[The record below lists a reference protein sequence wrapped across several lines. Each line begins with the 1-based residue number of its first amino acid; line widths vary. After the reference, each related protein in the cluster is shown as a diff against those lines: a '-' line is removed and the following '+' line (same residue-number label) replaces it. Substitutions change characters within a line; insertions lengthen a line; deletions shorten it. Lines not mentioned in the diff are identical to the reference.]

1 MDELLRDFLTE
12 TTEHIEGA
20 ETQLVL
26 FERNPSDAS
35 LITSIFRLV
44 HTIKGTSSFLGL
56 ERLERVGH
64 AAESVMG
71 MLRDGVP
78 PTQHSVSII
87 LAAIDRIKT
96 IIEEIGQHGCEPPG
110 DDSEIIN
117 ALEAYYAAGS
127 EAATAAAA
135 AEASAKAP
143 AIAAAEQVAAAPVVV
158 AAEAAPPAPAPSAAS
173 EAPPAAEASPAE
185 PAPAK
190 DAAKAADAAPA
201 ASQGKPQG
209 GATANQESIRVSV
222 ETIERM
228 MQLVSELV
236 LSRNQLLEIAR
247 HREDDAI
254 KTPLQHLSTLT
265 SDLQDAV
272 MRARMQPVG
281 RLYANLPRLVREL
294 STSLGKSIDLVTEG
308 ADTELDRQLIE
319 VIRDPLTHIIRNC
332 ADHGIEKPEE
342 RLAKGKPERGEIR
355 VSAAHEAGQ
364 ITIDI
369 ADDGK
374 GLDIERIKAKI
385 LAQGLATEQDLR
397 AMSNEEIYRFI
408 FEPGFSTAQVV
419 SNVSGRGV
427 GMDVVRTNIEAI
439 GGSVSL
445 SSVEGKGSRFS
456 LRIPL
461 TLAIAPALI
470 IEVAGQRFALPQTS
484 VVEAV
489 SLGKNYKDLIQN
501 VQNALVLKLREE
513 VIPAVE
519 LRDVVGLSGDADN
532 DESDK
537 LAVVMRVGTDSFCII
552 VDGVADIQEIVV
564 KPLSASLSHL
574 KVFSGHTILGDG
586 SVVLILDPAGLAAS
600 LGIEKS
606 TEKKRTEVR
615 DQGTLERRR
624 LVMFKAGSGAPKVL
638 PLSLVSRI
646 EMVETN
652 RIERS
657 DGRLMVLLQGR
668 LMPIV
673 PISSEMD
680 LSKPAYPV
688 LVVATEKRA
697 IGLMA
702 DEIVDIL
709 EEKLEIQ
716 IASANSELVGSAEIR
731 GETVELID
739 VSYFIRLADSAGAA
753 AAPQRVLFVSDDQL
767 VRDMLCPALAAA
779 GYSLSAT
786 SVPADVNEL
795 VGQIAAFDAV
805 ILDTD
810 SPTLSSPAFL
820 RVLKDRKD
828 AGRIPAI
835 GVSKNPTSRT
845 TRVATENGMAALVSK
860 HDRHTLI
867 ETLAYALDA
876 AADAKA
882 SSMEL
887 AA

>member
-1 MDELLRDFLTE
+1 MDELLSDFLIE

-20 ETQLVL
+20 ETQLVQ
-26 FERNPSDAS
+26 FERNPQDAS
-35 LITSIFRLV
+35 LITNIFRLV

-71 MLRDGVP
+71 LLRDGVP

-96 IIEEIGQHGCEPPG
+96 IIEEIGQHGSEPPG
-110 DDSEIIN
+110 DDSQIIQV
-117 ALEAYYAAGS
+117 LEAYYEQNNGESADGSADVAAPA
-127 EAATAAAA
+127 EAAPVVEAPVDAV
-135 AEASAKAP
+135 AESAP
-143 AIAAAEQVAAAPVVV
+143 AEPIAAAPAVAAAP
-158 AAEAAPPAPAPSAAS
+158 
-173 EAPPAAEASPAE
+173 
-185 PAPAK
+185 
-190 DAAKAADAAPA
+190 APA
-201 ASQGKPQG
+201 ASAGDAKAAQQG
-209 GATANQESIRVSV
+209 GKGGNAAASPNQESIRVSV
-222 ETIERM
+222 DTIERM

-236 LSRNQLLEIAR
+236 LNRNQLLELAR
-247 HREDDAI
+247 HREDDTI

-294 STSLGKSIDLVTEG
+294 STSLGKSIELTTDG

-319 VIRDPLTHIIRNC
+319 VIRDPLTHLIRNC
-332 ADHGIEKPEE
+332 ADHGLEMPEE
-342 RLAKGKPERGEIR
+342 RIAAGKPETGEIR

-369 ADDGK
+369 ADDGR
-374 GLDIERIKAKI
+374 GLNSDKIKTKVI
-385 LAQGLATEQDLR
+385 NQGMATEEDLAR
-397 AMSNEEIYRFI
+397 MSNDEINRFI
-408 FEPGFSTAQVV
+408 FEPGFSTAAVV

-427 GMDVVRTNIEAI
+427 GMDVVRSNIESI

-445 SSVEGKGSRFS
+445 SSVAGKGSRFS

-489 SLGKNYKDLIQN
+489 SLGKNYNELIQH

-519 LRDVVGLSGDADN
+519 LRDVVGLEQ
-532 DESDK
+532 ESEEPTDK

-564 KPLSASLSHL
+564 KPLSASISHL

-586 SVVLILDPAGLAAS
+586 SVVLILDPAGIAEN

-606 TEKKRTEVR
+606 TEKSR
-615 DQGTLERRR
+615 DQNGRELGDSDRRR
-624 LVMFKAGSGAPKVL
+624 LVMFRAGEGSPKVL

-646 EMVETN
+646 EMVETSK
-652 RIERS
+652 IESS
-657 DGRLMVLLQGR
+657 DGRMMVLLQGR
-668 LMPIV
+668 LMPLV
-673 PISSEMD
+673 PISPMLD
-680 LSKPAYPV
+680 FSKPSYPV

-697 IGLMA
+697 IGLVA
-702 DEIVDIL
+702 EEIVDIL
-709 EEKLEIQ
+709 EESLEIQ
-716 IASANSELVGSAEIR
+716 LASASSELIGSAEIR

-739 VSYFIRLADSAGAA
+739 VSHFIRMAEPPSKQS
-753 AAPQRVLFVSDDQL
+753 AAPQRVLLATDDQL
-767 VRDMLCPALAAA
+767 LVDLLGPSISAA
-779 GYSLSAT
+779 GYDLVRTAFPDEAGELFA
-786 SVPADVNEL
+786 SVT
-795 VGQIAAFDAV
+795 IDAV
-805 ILDTD
+805 VLDMD
-810 SPTLSSPAFL
+810 AARASDPMFLSEFQEKHAGTNVPVVGVA
-820 RVLKDRKD
+820 KD
-828 AGRIPAI
+828 ASVLAGRAAQD
-835 GVSKNPTSRT
+835 R
-845 TRVATENGMAALVSK
+845 GMAGLVSRL
-860 HDRHTLI
+860 DRHSVL
-867 ETLAYALDA
+867 ETLGYAMDA
-876 AADAKA
+876 AAEARA
-882 SSMEL
+882 TNSSGL

>member
-1 MDELLRDFLTE
+1 MDELLKDFLTE

-20 ETQLVL
+20 ETQLVH

-78 PTQHSVSII
+78 PTQHSVTLI

-96 IIEEIGQHGCEPPG
+96 IIEEIGIHGAEPPG
-110 DDSEIIN
+110 DDSAIIDS
-117 ALEAYYAAGS
+117 LEAYYAAG
-127 EAATAAAA
+127 TAAA
-135 AEASAKAP
+135 SAP
-143 AIAAAEQVAAAPVVV
+143 AADAE
-158 AAEAAPPAPAPSAAS
+158 PPAPAAESESTLAPAPAPEPSA
-173 EAPPAAEASPAE
+173 PTAAASPEPE
-185 PAPAK
+185 PAPVK
-190 DAAKAADAAPA
+190 DAARTADPGAQSQEKA
-201 ASQGKPQG
+201 KG
-209 GATANQESIRVSV
+209 GSTANQESIRVSV
-222 ETIERM
+222 DTIERM

-236 LSRNQLLEIAR
+236 LSRNQLLELAR

-319 VIRDPLTHIIRNC
+319 VIRDPLTHLIRNC
-332 ADHGIEKPEE
+332 ADHGIARPEE
-342 RLAKGKPERGEIR
+342 RLAAGKPERGEIR

-374 GLDIERIKAKI
+374 GLDTERIKKKI
-385 LAQGLATEQDLR
+385 ISQGLATEQELR
-397 AMSNEEIYRFI
+397 AMSNEEIYRYI

-427 GMDVVRTNIEAI
+427 GMDVVRSNIEAI

-489 SLGKNYKDLIQN
+489 SLGANYKELIQN

-519 LRDVVGLSGDADN
+519 LRNVVGLGVEAGEPS
-532 DESDK
+532 EK

-564 KPLSASLSHL
+564 KPLSASLAHL

-586 SVVLILDPAGLAAS
+586 SVVLILDPSGLAS
-600 LGIEKS
+600 NLGIEKS
-606 TEKKRTEVR
+606 TEKKRETAR
-615 DQGTLERRR
+615 DQNALERRR
-624 LVMFKAGSGAPKVL
+624 LVMFKAGSGAAKVL

-646 EMVETN
+646 EMVETS
-652 RIERS
+652 RIESS
-657 DGRLMVLLQGR
+657 DGRLMVLLQDR

-680 LSKPAYPV
+680 MSQPAYPV
-688 LVVATEKRA
+688 LVVAADGRA
-697 IGLMA
+697 IGLVA
-702 DEIVDIL
+702 DEIVDII

-716 IASANSELVGSAEIR
+716 LASSNSALVGSAEIR
-731 GETVELID
+731 GEAVELID
-739 VSYFIRLADSAGAA
+739 VSHFIRLAEAEKRIMT
-753 AAPQRVLFVSDDQL
+753 PQRVLFAADDQL
-767 VRDMLCPALAAA
+767 VRDMLCPALSAA
-779 GYSLSAT
+779 GFSLVASAIPSDT
-786 SVPADVNEL
+786 GEFLAQMASY
-795 VGQIAAFDAV
+795 DAV
-805 ILDTD
+805 ILDAD
-810 SPTLSSPAFL
+810 APSLASPAML
-820 RVLKDRKD
+820 RALKDRKD
-828 AGRIPAI
+828 AARTPAI
-835 GVSKNPTSRT
+835 GISRNPTPRA
-845 TRVATENGMAALVSK
+845 TRIATDNGMVALLSK
-860 HDRHTLI
+860 HDRDTLI

-882 SSMEL
+882 ASMEL

>member
-20 ETQLVL
+20 ETQLVH

-35 LITSIFRLV
+35 LIASIFRLV

-78 PTQHSVSII
+78 PTQHSVTII

-96 IIEEIGQHGCEPPG
+96 IIEEIGQHGSEPPG

-117 ALEAYYAAGS
+117 ALEAYYASGA
-127 EAATAAAA
+127 EAATAAAS
-135 AEASAKAP
+135 AEAEAKA
-143 AIAAAEQVAAAPVVV
+143 AATQAGGS
-158 AAEAAPPAPAPSAAS
+158 APS
-173 EAPPAAEASPAE
+173 PAHEAE
-185 PAPAK
+185 PAPAT
-190 DAAKAADAAPA
+190 ATTPEAPKAQEAPVATKEPASAQPPKQDAPA
-201 ASQGKPQG
+201 ATQAKN
-209 GATANQESIRVSV
+209 GANPNQETIRVSV
-222 ETIERM
+222 DTIERM

-236 LSRNQLLEIAR
+236 LSRNQLLELAR
-247 HREDDAI
+247 HREDDTI

-294 STSLGKSIDLVTEG
+294 STSLGKNIDLVTEG

-319 VIRDPLTHIIRNC
+319 VIRDPLTHLIRNC

-342 RLAKGKPERGEIR
+342 RLAAGKPERGEIR

-385 LAQGLATEQDLR
+385 VTQGLAAEQDLR
-397 AMSNEEIYRFI
+397 SMSNEEIYRYI

-427 GMDVVRTNIEAI
+427 GMDVVRSNIEAI

-445 SSVEGKGSRFS
+445 SSAPGKGSRFS

-489 SLGKNYKDLIQN
+489 SLGKNYKELIQN

-519 LRDVVGLSGDADN
+519 LREVVGLAAS
-532 DESDK
+532 DESDEEAEK

-564 KPLSASLSHL
+564 KPLSASLAHL

-586 SVVLILDPAGLAAS
+586 SVVLILDPAGIGAS

-606 TEKKRTEVR
+606 TEKKRTDLR
-615 DQGTLERRR
+615 DQMAHERRR
-624 LVMFKAGSGAPKVL
+624 LVMFRAGEGAPKVL

-646 EMVETN
+646 EMVETS

-673 PISSEMD
+673 PISSAIDM
-680 LSKPAYPV
+680 SRPSYPV
-688 LVVATEKRA
+688 LVVATDKRA

-716 IASANSELVGSAEIR
+716 LASANSEIVGSAEIR
-731 GETVELID
+731 GEAVELID
-739 VSYFIRLADSAGAA
+739 VSYFIRMADPSGAA
-753 AAPQRVLFVSDDQL
+753 APTPQRVLFAADDQL
-767 VRDMLCPALAAA
+767 MRDMLGPALAAA
-779 GYSLSAT
+779 GYNLAAT
-786 SVPADVNEL
+786 QIPADINEL
-795 VGQIAAFDAV
+795 IAQMSAYDAV
-805 ILDTD
+805 IVDAD
-810 SPTLSSPAFL
+810 APAL
-820 RVLKDRKD
+820 ALPGALQAVKARKD
-828 AGRIPAI
+828 ANLVPVI
-835 GVSKNPTSRT
+835 GVTSHPT
-845 TRVATENGMAALVSK
+845 TRLARKATENGLIALLSK
-860 HDRHTLI
+860 HDRQALL
-867 ETLAYALDA
+867 ETLAFALDA

>member
-20 ETQLVL
+20 ETQLVH

-78 PTQHSVSII
+78 PTQHSVTLI

-96 IIEEIGQHGCEPPG
+96 IIEEIGAHGSEPPG
-110 DDSEIIN
+110 DDAAIID

-127 EAATAAAA
+127 EAAAAAA
-135 AEASAKAP
+135 SAEADTNSSAP
-143 AIAAAEQVAAAPVVV
+143 AAPVVT
-158 AAEAAPPAPAPSAAS
+158 AAPVV
-173 EAPPAAEASPAE
+173 EAPPAHPVAAT
-185 PAPAK
+185 PAPEPVAVSK
-190 DAAKAADAAPA
+190 EAPKSEA
-201 ASQGKPQG
+201 PSASQPKESRAQG
-209 GATANQESIRVSV
+209 GSTANQESIRVSV
-222 ETIERM
+222 DTIERM

-236 LSRNQLLEIAR
+236 LSRNQLLELAR

-281 RLYANLPRLVREL
+281 RIYANLPRLVREL
-294 STSLGKSIDLVTEG
+294 STSLGKSIDLITEG

-319 VIRDPLTHIIRNC
+319 VIRDPLTHLIRNC
-332 ADHGIEKPEE
+332 ADHGIERPEE

-369 ADDGK
+369 SDDGK
-374 GLDIERIKAKI
+374 GLDIERIKKKI
-385 LAQGLATEQDLR
+385 LSQGLTTEQDLR
-397 AMSNEEIYRFI
+397 NMSNEEIYRFI

-427 GMDVVRTNIEAI
+427 GMDVVRSNIEAI
-439 GGSVSL
+439 GGSVTL

-489 SLGKNYKDLIQN
+489 SLGKNYKDLIQD

-519 LRDVVGLSGDADN
+519 LREVVGLGADAAN
-532 DESDK
+532 EESDK

-564 KPLSASLSHL
+564 KPLSASLAHL

-586 SVVLILDPAGLAAS
+586 SVVLILDPAGIAGN

-606 TEKKRTEVR
+606 TEKKRDQAR
-615 DQGTLERRR
+615 DQSAAERRR
-624 LVMFKAGSGAPKVL
+624 LVMFRAGAGASKVL

-646 EMVETN
+646 EMVETS
-652 RIERS
+652 RIESS

-673 PISSEMD
+673 PISPEIDM
-680 LSKPAYPV
+680 SKPSYPV
-688 LVVATEKRA
+688 LVVATENRS

-716 IASANSELVGSAEIR
+716 LASSNSELVGSAEIR
-731 GETVELID
+731 GEAVELID
-739 VSYFIRLADSAGAA
+739 VSHFIRMADPPGKSSTT
-753 AAPQRVLFVSDDQL
+753 PQRILFAADDQL
-767 VRDMLCPALAAA
+767 VRDMLCPAISAA
-779 GYSLSAT
+779 GYVLVAT
-786 SVPADVNEL
+786 AIPADINEL
-795 VGQIAAFDAV
+795 LNQIPSFDAV
-805 ILDTD
+805 ILDGD
-810 SPTLSSPAFL
+810 APALLAPHFL
-820 RVLKDRKD
+820 RALKDRKD
-828 AGRIPAI
+828 AARTPAI
-835 GVSKNPTSRT
+835 GLSRNPTNRSSRS
-845 TRVATENGMAALVSK
+845 ATENGMIALLSK
-860 HDRHTLI
+860 HDRHALL

-882 SSMEL
+882 MSVEL

>member
-1 MDELLRDFLTE
+1 MDELLKDFLTE

-20 ETQLVL
+20 ETQLVM

-78 PTQHSVSII
+78 PTQHSVTII

-96 IIEEIGQHGCEPPG
+96 IIEEIGQYGSEPPG
-110 DDSEIIN
+110 DDSGIIN

-127 EAATAAAA
+127 EAAAAAA
-135 AEASAKAP
+135 ASEASAKAD
-143 AIAAAEQVAAAPVVV
+143 APVVSAIAEPAIVEHEPV
-158 AAEAAPPAPAPSAAS
+158 ASKAAPAPEVIAI
-173 EAPPAAEASPAE
+173 AEATLE
-185 PAPAK
+185 PT
-190 DAAKAADAAPA
+190 AAKETAKASDAAPA
-201 ASQGKPQG
+201 QGKAAG
-209 GATANQESIRVSV
+209 GSTANQESIRVSV

-247 HREDDAI
+247 HREDDSI

-332 ADHGIEKPEE
+332 ADHGIEKPED
-342 RLAKGKPERGEIR
+342 RVVRGKPERGEIR

-519 LRDVVGLSGDADN
+519 LRDVVALSDVAEN
-532 DESDK
+532 EANDK

-564 KPLSASLSHL
+564 KPLSASLAHL

-606 TEKKRTEVR
+606 TEKKRVETR
-615 DQGTLERRR
+615 DQSAYERRR

-646 EMVETN
+646 EMVETD
-652 RIERS
+652 RIEQS
-657 DGRLMVLLQGR
+657 DGRQMVLLQGR

-673 PISSEMD
+673 PISPEIDM
-680 LSKPAYPV
+680 SKPAYPV
-688 LVVATEKRA
+688 LVVATDQRA

-716 IASANSELVGSAEIR
+716 LTSNNSALVGSAEIR
-731 GETVELID
+731 GEAVELID
-739 VSYFIRLADSAGAA
+739 VSHFIRMADSAGS
-753 AAPQRVLFVSDDQL
+753 AAPTPQRILFASDDML
-767 VRDMLCPALAAA
+767 VRDMLCPALSAA
-779 GYSLSAT
+779 GYSVTAT
-786 SVPADVNEL
+786 SVGSDINEL
-795 VGQIAAFDAV
+795 LAQSATFDAV
-805 ILDTD
+805 IIDTD
-810 SPTLSSPAFL
+810 TPLLASPAAL
-820 RVLKDRKD
+820 RALQARKD
-828 AGRIPAI
+828 AASIPAF
-835 GVSKNPTSRT
+835 GVSRNPTPR
-845 TRVATENGMAALVSK
+845 AARIASEHGLTALISK
-860 HDRHTLI
+860 HERHMLLD
-867 ETLAYALDA
+867 TLAHALDA

-882 SSMEL
+882 TSMEL

>member
-20 ETQLVL
+20 ETQLVH

-35 LITSIFRLV
+35 LIASIFRLV

-78 PTQHSVSII
+78 PTQHSVTLI

-96 IIEEIGQHGCEPPG
+96 IIEDIGKHGSEPPA

-127 EAATAAAA
+127 EAAAAAAA
-135 AEASAKAP
+135 AEASVKAEALAP
-143 AIAAAEQVAAAPVVV
+143 VSAAPEVAEQVMPEPVAAP
-158 AAEAAPPAPAPSAAS
+158 AAPAAPAPAPVASAQPEAPKSQPKAEAAAS
-173 EAPPAAEASPAE
+173 AQPKE
-185 PAPAK
+185 
-190 DAAKAADAAPA
+190 
-201 ASQGKPQG
+201 QRGQG
-209 GATANQESIRVSV
+209 GGNGESIRVSV
-222 ETIERM
+222 DTIERM

-236 LSRNQLLEIAR
+236 LSRNQLLELAR
-247 HREDDAI
+247 HREDDSI

-319 VIRDPLTHIIRNC
+319 VIRDPLTHLIRNC
-332 ADHGIEKPEE
+332 ADHGIERPDE
-342 RLAKGKPERGEIR
+342 RVAKGKPERGEIR

-374 GLDIERIKAKI
+374 GLDTERIKQKI
-385 LAQGLATEQDLR
+385 LAQGLATEQELR
-397 AMSNEEIYRFI
+397 AMSNEEIYRYI
-408 FEPGFSTAQVV
+408 FEAGFSTAQVV

-427 GMDVVRTNIEAI
+427 GMDVVRSNIEAI

-445 SSVEGKGSRFS
+445 SSVEGRGSRFS
-456 LRIPL
+456 MRIPL

-501 VQNALVLKLREE
+501 VQHALVLKLREE

-519 LRDVVGLSGDADN
+519 LRNVVGLNSGADDDTN
-532 DESDK
+532 DK
-537 LAVVMRVGTDSFCII
+537 LAVVMRVGTESFCII

-586 SVVLILDPAGLAAS
+586 SVVLILDPAGIGAN

-606 TEKKRTEVR
+606 TDKKREQAR
-615 DQGTLERRR
+615 DQGALERRR
-624 LVMFKAGSGAPKVL
+624 LVMFRAGSGAPKVL

-646 EMVETN
+646 EMVETS
-652 RIERS
+652 RIESS
-657 DGRLMVLLQGR
+657 DGRMMVLLQGR

-673 PISSEMD
+673 PISHEIDMSR
-680 LSKPAYPV
+680 SAYPV
-688 LVVATEKRA
+688 LVVATETRS

-716 IASANSELVGSAEIR
+716 LTSANSELIGSAEIR
-731 GETVELID
+731 GEAVELID
-739 VSYFIRLADSAGAA
+739 VSHFIRMADPPARGNST
-753 AAPQRVLFVSDDQL
+753 PQRVLFAADEQVL
-767 VRDMLCPALAAA
+767 RDLLCPAISAC
-779 GYSLSAT
+779 GYSLVAS
-786 SVPADVNEL
+786 SIPADPNEFL
-795 VGQIAAFDAV
+795 QQVSSFDAV
-805 ILDTD
+805 IVDADAPVFALP
-810 SPTLSSPAFL
+810 SFQRA
-820 RVLKDRKD
+820 LKDR
-828 AGRIPAI
+828 ANASLVPLI
-835 GVSKNPTSRT
+835 GVSKHPTNRT
-845 TRVATENGMAALVSK
+845 TRIATEGGLAALLSR
-860 HDRHTLI
+860 HDRQQLI
-867 ETLAYALDA
+867 ETLAYTLDA
-876 AADAKA
+876 AADAKT
-882 SSMEL
+882 SNMEI

>member
-1 MDELLRDFLTE
+1 MDELLKDFLTE

-20 ETQLVL
+20 ETQLVH

-35 LITSIFRLV
+35 LISSIFRLV

-96 IIEEIGQHGCEPPG
+96 IIEEIGQHGAEPPG
-110 DDSEIIN
+110 DDSGIIN
-117 ALEAYYAAGS
+117 ALEAYYAAGT
-127 EAATAAAA
+127 EAAAA
-135 AEASAKAP
+135 AASAEA
-143 AIAAAEQVAAAPVVV
+143 AGEIAAAQIQDSAPTSAPEPQPEPVAESAAVV
-158 AAEAAPPAPAPSAAS
+158 AETLKAEKVPAQQEQTAAKKEAAQGAQAKTAAN
-173 EAPPAAEASPAE
+173 P
-185 PAPAK
+185 
-190 DAAKAADAAPA
+190 
-201 ASQGKPQG
+201 
-209 GATANQESIRVSV
+209 NQETIRVSV
-222 ETIERM
+222 DTIERM

-236 LSRNQLLEIAR
+236 LSRNQLLELAR
-247 HREDDAI
+247 HREDDTI

-294 STSLGKSIDLVTEG
+294 STSLGKNIDLVTEG

-319 VIRDPLTHIIRNC
+319 VIRDPLTHLIRNC

-342 RLAKGKPERGEIR
+342 RLASGKPECGEIR

-385 LAQGLATEQDLR
+385 TAQGLATEHDLR
-397 AMSNEEIYRFI
+397 SMSNEEIYRYI

-427 GMDVVRTNIEAI
+427 GMDVVRSNIEAI

-445 SSVEGKGSRFS
+445 SSAPGKGSRFS

-519 LRDVVGLSGDADN
+519 LRDVVGLSAAS
-532 DESDK
+532 ESEETEK

-586 SVVLILDPAGLAAS
+586 SVVLILDPAGIGAN

-606 TEKKRTEVR
+606 TEKKRTDLR
-615 DQGTLERRR
+615 DQGALERRR
-624 LVMFKAGSGAPKVL
+624 LVMFRAGPGAPKVL

-646 EMVETN
+646 EMVETT
-652 RIERS
+652 RIESS

-673 PISSEMD
+673 PISHHIDM
-680 LSKPAYPV
+680 SKPSYPV
-688 LVVATEKRA
+688 LVIATEKRS
-697 IGLMA
+697 IGLMT

-716 IASANSELVGSAEIR
+716 LASSNSEVVGSAEIR
-731 GETVELID
+731 GEAVELLD
-739 VSYFIRLADSAGAA
+739 VSHFIRMADPPSTAGAS
-753 AAPQRVLFVSDDQL
+753 PQRVLFASDDQL

-779 GYSLSAT
+779 GYTLVAAA
-786 SVPADVNEL
+786 VPADINEL
-795 VGQIAAFDAV
+795 PGQMSAYDAV
-805 ILDTD
+805 IVDFD
-810 SPTLSSPAFL
+810 APAFAVPGALDAL
-820 RVLKDRKD
+820 RERKN
-828 AGRIPAI
+828 AGLVPIV
-835 GVSKNPTSRT
+835 GVASH
-845 TRVATENGMAALVSK
+845 ATARAARKATDNGLVALVSK
-860 HDRHTLI
+860 HDRQSLLD
-867 ETLAYALDA
+867 TLAFALDA

>member
-1 MDELLRDFLTE
+1 MDELLSDFLTE

-20 ETQLVL
+20 ETQLVH

-35 LITSIFRLV
+35 LITNIFRLV

-78 PTQHSVSII
+78 PTQHSVTLI
-87 LAAIDRIKT
+87 LQAIDRIKT
-96 IIEEIGQHGCEPPG
+96 IIEEIGQHGGEPPG
-110 DDSEIIN
+110 DDRDIID
-117 ALEAYYAAGS
+117 ALEAYYAAGT
-127 EAATAAAA
+127 EAAATDASSETSDADGQSSEPPAPEA
-135 AEASAKAP
+135 TPEPVVAEAEAEPPKAESPPPGSEP
-143 AIAAAEQVAAAPVVV
+143 AVP
-158 AAEAAPPAPAPSAAS
+158 AAPPAEKAAK
-173 EAPPAAEASPAE
+173 ET
-185 PAPAK
+185 APAN
-190 DAAKAADAAPA
+190 AQGQAKA
-201 ASQGKPQG
+201 
-209 GATANQESIRVSV
+209 GANPNQETIRVSV
-222 ETIERM
+222 DTIERM

-236 LSRNQLLEIAR
+236 LSRNQLLELAR
-247 HREDDAI
+247 HREDDTI

-294 STSLGKSIDLVTEG
+294 STSLGKNIDLVTEG

-319 VIRDPLTHIIRNC
+319 VIRDPLTHLIRNC

-342 RLAKGKPERGEIR
+342 RVATGKPERGEIR

-374 GLDIERIKAKI
+374 GLDVERIKGKI
-385 LAQGLATEQDLR
+385 IAQNLAAEQDLR
-397 AMSNEEIYRFI
+397 TMSNEEIYRYI

-427 GMDVVRTNIEAI
+427 GMDVVRSNIEAI

-445 SSVEGKGSRFS
+445 SSVQGKGSRFS

-470 IEVAGQRFALPQTS
+470 IEIAGQRFALPQTS

-519 LRDVVGLSGDADN
+519 LRSVVGLAASEEN
-532 DESDK
+532 EETEK
-537 LAVVMRVGTDSFCII
+537 LAVVMRVGTESFCII

-586 SVVLILDPAGLAAS
+586 SVVLILDPAAIGAN

-606 TEKKRTEVR
+606 TDTKRAELR
-615 DQGTLERRR
+615 DQSALERRR
-624 LVMFKAGSGAPKVL
+624 LVMFRAGSGAPKVL

-646 EMVETN
+646 EMVETS
-652 RIERS
+652 RIESS

-673 PISSEMD
+673 PISHETDMSR
-680 LSKPAYPV
+680 PAYPV

-709 EEKLEIQ
+709 EENLEIQ
-716 IASANSELVGSAEIR
+716 LASSNPDIVGSAEIR
-731 GETVELID
+731 GEAVELVD
-739 VSYFIRLADSAGAA
+739 VSHFIRMIDPPGN
-753 AAPQRVLFVSDDQL
+753 AAPTPPRVLFASPDQL

-779 GYSLSAT
+779 GYNITASSI
-786 SVPADVNEL
+786 PADISEF
-795 VGQIAAFDAV
+795 IAQMSSFDAV
-805 ILDTD
+805 ILDAD
-810 SPTLSSPAFL
+810 AQALAVPTVRQA
-820 RVLKDRKD
+820 LKDRKD
-828 AGRIPAI
+828 ANLVPIV
-835 GVSKNPTSRT
+835 GVTAHPTSRAV
-845 TRVATENGMAALVSK
+845 RNATENGMVALLSR
-860 HDRHTLI
+860 HDRQSLV
-867 ETLAYALDA
+867 ETLAFAIDS

-882 SSMEL
+882 SSVEL

>member
-1 MDELLRDFLTE
+1 MDELLKDFLTE

-20 ETQLVL
+20 ETQLVH

-78 PTQHSVSII
+78 PTQHSVTII

-96 IIEEIGQHGCEPPG
+96 IIEEIGQNGGEPPG

-135 AEASAKAP
+135 AEQSAKA
-143 AIAAAEQVAAAPVVV
+143 AAPAAPAETAAPAPV
-158 AAEAAPPAPAPSAAS
+158 AEAAPAPEPQAAAPAPAPV
-173 EAPPAAEASPAE
+173 APPKAE
-185 PAPAK
+185 
-190 DAAKAADAAPA
+190 APA
-201 ASQGKPQG
+201 ATKESSKSESKEGRSQGG
-209 GATANQESIRVSV
+209 STANQESIRVSV

-236 LSRNQLLEIAR
+236 LSRNQLLELAR

-294 STSLGKSIDLVTEG
+294 STSLGKTIDLVTEG

-319 VIRDPLTHIIRNC
+319 VIRDPLTHLIRNC
-332 ADHGIEKPEE
+332 ADHGIERPEE
-342 RLAKGKPERGEIR
+342 RVAKGKPERGEIR

-369 ADDGK
+369 VDDGK
-374 GLDIERIKAKI
+374 GLDTERIKTKI
-385 LAQGLATEQDLR
+385 LSQGLATETELR
-397 AMSNEEIYRFI
+397 AMSNEEIYRYI
-408 FEPGFSTAQVV
+408 FEAGFSTAQVV

-427 GMDVVRTNIEAI
+427 GMDVVRSNIEAI

-519 LRDVVGLSGDADN
+519 LRDVVGLAEGSASEDS
-532 DESDK
+532 EK
-537 LAVVMRVGTDSFCII
+537 LAVVMRVGTESFCII

-586 SVVLILDPAGLAAS
+586 SVVLILDPAGIS
-600 LGIEKS
+600 SNLGIEKS
-606 TEKKRTEVR
+606 ADKKREQSR
-615 DQGTLERRR
+615 DQAGLERRR
-624 LVMFKAGSGAPKVL
+624 LVMFRAGSGAPKVL

-646 EMVETN
+646 EMVETS
-652 RIERS
+652 RIESS

-673 PISSEMD
+673 PISPEIDM
-680 LSKPAYPV
+680 SKSSYPV
-688 LVVATEKRA
+688 LVVATETRA
-697 IGLMA
+697 IGLMT

-716 IASANSELVGSAEIR
+716 LASSNSELVGSAEIR
-731 GETVELID
+731 GEAVELID
-739 VSYFIRLADSAGAA
+739 VTHFIRMADPQAKAGTP
-753 AAPQRVLFVSDDQL
+753 PQRVLFVTDDQL
-767 VRDMLCPALAAA
+767 VRDMLCPALSAA
-779 GYSLSAT
+779 GYNLIA
-786 SVPADVNEL
+786 VPVPKEVGEL
-795 VGQIAAFDAV
+795 MSQIASSDAV

-810 SPTLSSPAFL
+810 APALSSPGVLHA
-820 RVLKDRKD
+820 LKDRKD
-828 AGRIPAI
+828 AARIPAL
-835 GVSKNPTSRT
+835 GLSKNPTNRTSRI
-845 TRVATENGMAALVSK
+845 ATESGMTALLSK
-860 HDRHTLI
+860 HDRHSLL
-867 ETLAYALDA
+867 ENLAYALDA

-882 SSMEL
+882 QSMEL

>member
-1 MDELLRDFLTE
+1 MDELLKDFLTE

-20 ETQLVL
+20 EVQLVH

-35 LITSIFRLV
+35 LIASIFRLV

-78 PTQHSVSII
+78 PTQHSVTII

-96 IIEEIGQHGCEPPG
+96 IIEEIGRNGCEPPG
-110 DDSEIIN
+110 DDSDIISV
-117 ALEAYYAAGS
+117 LEAYYAAGS
-127 EAATAAAA
+127 EAASAAAA
-135 AEASAKAP
+135 AEASARS
-143 AIAAAEQVAAAPVVV
+143 V
-158 AAEAAPPAPAPSAAS
+158 
-173 EAPPAAEASPAE
+173 E
-185 PAPAK
+185 PAPAAPTAVVEAPVAEK
-190 DAAKAADAAPA
+190 PAPPLAVVHAEAPAAPQAEAPA
-201 ASQGKPQG
+201 ASAQKEPKEPKEGRSG
-209 GATANQESIRVSV
+209 GSGGHNQETIRVSV
-222 ETIERM
+222 DTIERM

-236 LSRNQLLEIAR
+236 LSRNQLLELAR

-319 VIRDPLTHIIRNC
+319 VIRDPLTHLIRNC
-332 ADHGIEKPEE
+332 ADHGIERPEE
-342 RLAKGKPERGEIR
+342 RVAKGKPERGEIR

-374 GLDIERIKAKI
+374 GLDTERIKKKI
-385 LAQGLATEQDLR
+385 LSQSLATEQELR
-397 AMSNEEIYRFI
+397 AMSNDEIYRFI

-427 GMDVVRTNIEAI
+427 GMDVVRSNIEAI
-439 GGSVSL
+439 GGSVTL
-445 SSVEGKGSRFS
+445 SSVEGRGSRFS

-519 LRDVVGLSGDADN
+519 LRDVVGLSGGSIDAT
-532 DESDK
+532 EAEK
-537 LAVVMRVGTDSFCII
+537 LAVVMRVGTDSFCVI

-564 KPLSASLSHL
+564 KPLSASLAHL

-586 SVVLILDPAGLAAS
+586 SVVLILDPAGIAS
-600 LGIEKS
+600 NLGIEKS
-606 TEKKRTEVR
+606 TEKKRDQSR
-615 DQGTLERRR
+615 DQNAQDRRR
-624 LVMFKAGSGAPKVL
+624 LVMFRAGPGAPKVL

-652 RIERS
+652 RIESS

-673 PISSEMD
+673 PISPSIDM
-680 LSKPAYPV
+680 SQPSYPV
-688 LVVATEKRA
+688 LVVASEKRA

-716 IASANSELVGSAEIR
+716 LASTNSELVGSAEIR
-731 GETVELID
+731 GEAVELID
-739 VSYFIRLADSAGAA
+739 VSHFIRMADPPTKGSVT
-753 AAPQRVLFVSDDQL
+753 PQRVLFATDDQL
-767 VRDMLCPALAAA
+767 VRDLIGPAIAAA
-779 GYSLSAT
+779 GYNVVMAP
-786 SVPADVNEL
+786 VPADVTEL
-795 VGQIAAFDAV
+795 YAQMAAFDAV

-810 SPTLSSPAFL
+810 MPALAQPSFMKAF
-820 RVLKDRKD
+820 RDKRD
-828 AGRIPAI
+828 AARTPVV
-835 GVSKNPTSRT
+835 GVSKNPTTRSART
-845 TRVATENGMAALVSK
+845 ATESGMTALLSK
-860 HDRHTLI
+860 HDRHSLL

-876 AADAKA
+876 AAEAKE
-882 SSMEL
+882 MEI

>member
-20 ETQLVL
+20 ETQLVQ

-35 LITSIFRLV
+35 LIASIFRLV

-71 MLRDGVP
+71 LLRDGIP

-96 IIEEIGQHGCEPPG
+96 IIEDIGRSGSEPPG
-110 DDSEIIN
+110 DDSQIIA
-117 ALEAYYAAGS
+117 ALEAYY
-127 EAATAAAA
+127 
-135 AEASAKAP
+135 
-143 AIAAAEQVAAAPVVV
+143 EQNNGAQA
-158 AAEAAPPAPAPSAAS
+158 PAPAPVAV
-173 EAPPAAEASPAE
+173 EAPPAAM
-185 PAPAK
+185 PAPAPV
-190 DAAKAADAAPA
+190 AEAAPA
-201 ASQGKPQG
+201 LHSEPQHSAPAPAADSKPARSEGPIKDEASAGKEGRSQGSNP
-209 GATANQESIRVSV
+209 NQETIRVSV
-222 ETIERM
+222 DTIERM

-236 LSRNQLLEIAR
+236 LSRNQLLELAR

-294 STSLGKSIDLVTEG
+294 STSLGKNIDLVTEG

-319 VIRDPLTHIIRNC
+319 VIRDPLTHLIRNC
-332 ADHGIEKPEE
+332 ADHGIERPEE
-342 RLAKGKPERGEIR
+342 RIANGKPEFGEIR

-374 GLDIERIKAKI
+374 GLDIERIKTKVI
-385 LAQGLATEQDLR
+385 TQGLATEQDLR
-397 AMSNEEIYRFI
+397 SMSNEEIYRFI

-427 GMDVVRTNIEAI
+427 GMDVVRSNIEGI

-445 SSVEGKGSRFS
+445 SSVPGRGSRFS

-489 SLGKNYKDLIQN
+489 SLGKNYKELIQN

-519 LRDVVGLSGDADN
+519 LRDVVGLAGDN
-532 DESDK
+532 DEASEK
-537 LAVVMRVGTDSFCII
+537 LAVVMRVGTDSFCVI

-586 SVVLILDPAGLAAS
+586 SVVLILDPAGIAAN

-606 TEKKRTEVR
+606 SEKKRE
-615 DQGTLERRR
+615 QMKEQNAQERRR
-624 LVMFKAGSGAPKVL
+624 LVMFRAGEGAPKVL

-646 EMVETN
+646 EMVETS
-652 RIERS
+652 RIESS

-668 LMPIV
+668 LMPLV
-673 PISSEMD
+673 PISHQID
-680 LSKPAYPV
+680 LSKPSYPV
-688 LVVATEKRA
+688 LVVATEKRS
-697 IGLMA
+697 IGLVA

-709 EEKLEIQ
+709 EDKLEIQ
-716 IASANSELVGSAEIR
+716 LASANSELVGSAEIR
-731 GETVELID
+731 GEAVELID
-739 VSYFIRLADSAGAA
+739 VSHFIRMADPPSKNPS
-753 AAPQRVLFVSDDQL
+753 APQRVLFATDDQL
-767 VRDMLCPALAAA
+767 VRDMIAPALAAA
-779 GYSLSAT
+779 GFSVVSA
-786 SVPADVNEL
+786 SIPQDPSEL
-795 VGQIAAFDAV
+795 FGATTIDAV
-805 ILDTD
+805 ILDVD
-810 SPTLSSPAFL
+810 SPTVSSPAFL
-820 RVLKDRKD
+820 RAFKERKE
-828 AGRIPAI
+828 ASRSPVI
-835 GVSKNPTSRT
+835 GLTKNATPRSTRT
-845 TRVATENGMAALVSK
+845 ATEIGMSALMSK
-860 HDRHTLI
+860 HDRQSLL
-867 ETLAYALDA
+867 ETLAYALDSA
-876 AADAKA
+876 AEAKA
-882 SSMEL
+882 LDMEI

>member
-20 ETQLVL
+20 ETQLVH

-35 LITSIFRLV
+35 LIASIFRLV

-78 PTQHSVSII
+78 PTQHSVTLI

-96 IIEEIGQHGCEPPG
+96 IIEDIGKHGSEPPA

-127 EAATAAAA
+127 EAAAAAAA
-135 AEASAKAP
+135 AEASAKAEASVAVSAP
-143 AIAAAEQVAAAPVVV
+143 VAQAVVEPEPVVAAAPALKV
-158 AAEAAPPAPAPSAAS
+158 EHPAV
-173 EAPPAAEASPAE
+173 EAPK
-185 PAPAK
+185 AK
-190 DAAKAADAAPA
+190 SDAAAPA
-201 ASQGKPQG
+201 QKEQRGQG
-209 GATANQESIRVSV
+209 GGNGESIRVSV
-222 ETIERM
+222 DTIERM

-236 LSRNQLLEIAR
+236 LSRNQLLELAR

-281 RLYANLPRLVREL
+281 RLYANLPRLIREL
-294 STSLGKSIDLVTEG
+294 STSLGKNIDLITEG

-319 VIRDPLTHIIRNC
+319 VIRDPLTHLIRNC
-332 ADHGIEKPEE
+332 ADHGIERPEE
-342 RLAKGKPERGEIR
+342 RIAKGKPERGEIR

-369 ADDGK
+369 SDDGK
-374 GLDIERIKAKI
+374 GLDTERIKQKI
-385 LAQGLATEQDLR
+385 LAQGLATEQELR
-397 AMSNEEIYRFI
+397 AMSNEEIYRHI
-408 FEPGFSTAQVV
+408 FEAGFSTAQVV

-427 GMDVVRTNIEAI
+427 GMDVVRSNIEAI

-445 SSVEGKGSRFS
+445 SSVEGRGSRFS

-501 VQNALVLKLREE
+501 VQHALVLKLREE

-519 LRDVVGLSGDADN
+519 LRNVVGLAPGTDDDTN
-532 DESDK
+532 DK
-537 LAVVMRVGTDSFCII
+537 LAVVMRVGTESFCII

-586 SVVLILDPAGLAAS
+586 SVVLILDPAGIGS
-600 LGIEKS
+600 NLGIEKS
-606 TEKKRTEVR
+606 SDKKREQVR
-615 DQGTLERRR
+615 DQGALERRR
-624 LVMFKAGSGAPKVL
+624 LVMFRAGRGAPKVL

-646 EMVETN
+646 EMVETS
-652 RIERS
+652 RIENS
-657 DGRLMVLLQGR
+657 DGRMMVLLQGR

-673 PISSEMD
+673 PISHEIDMSR
-680 LSKPAYPV
+680 SAYPV
-688 LVVATEKRA
+688 LVVATENRS

-716 IASANSELVGSAEIR
+716 LTSSNSELIGSAEIR
-731 GETVELID
+731 GEAVELID
-739 VSYFIRLADSAGAA
+739 VSHFIRMADPPSRSNAT
-753 AAPQRVLFVSDDQL
+753 PQRVLFAADEQVL
-767 VRDMLCPALAAA
+767 RDLLAPAIAAC
-779 GYSLSAT
+779 GYSLVAS
-786 SVPADVNEL
+786 SIPADPNEFL
-795 VGQIAAFDAV
+795 HLASTFDAV
-805 ILDTD
+805 IIDAD
-810 SPTLSSPAFL
+810 APALALPSFQ
-820 RVLKDRKD
+820 RALKERKNS
-828 AGRIPAI
+828 ALVPVI
-835 GVSKNPTSRT
+835 GVSKNPTNRT
-845 TRVATENGMAALVSK
+845 TRIATEGGMAALLS
-860 HDRHTLI
+860 RHERQQLL
-867 ETLAYALDA
+867 ETLAYVLDA
-876 AADAKA
+876 AADAKT
-882 SSMEL
+882 SSMEI

>member
-1 MDELLRDFLTE
+1 MDELLSDFLTE

-20 ETQLVL
+20 ETQLVH
-26 FERNPSDAS
+26 FERDPSDAS
-35 LITSIFRLV
+35 LISSIFRLV

-78 PTQHSVSII
+78 PTQHSVTLI
-87 LAAIDRIKT
+87 LQAIDRIKT
-96 IIEEIGQHGCEPPG
+96 IIEEIGQHGSEPPG

-117 ALEAYYAAGS
+117 ALEAYYAAGA

-135 AEASAKAP
+135 DEATSAPTATVVAEPEAAVATPQPEPQTAP
-143 AIAAAEQVAAAPVVV
+143 AAAPKHVE
-158 AAEAAPPAPAPSAAS
+158 AETAPAAAPPAPAKQ
-173 EAPPAAEASPAE
+173 EAS
-185 PAPAK
+185 
-190 DAAKAADAAPA
+190 
-201 ASQGKPQG
+201 S
-209 GATANQESIRVSV
+209 GAQAQSKSSANPNQETIRVSV
-222 ETIERM
+222 DTIERM

-236 LSRNQLLEIAR
+236 LSRNQLLELAR
-247 HREDDAI
+247 HREDDSI

-294 STSLGKSIDLVTEG
+294 STGLGKNIDLVTEG

-319 VIRDPLTHIIRNC
+319 VIRDPLTHLIRNC

-342 RLAKGKPERGEIR
+342 RLASGKPERGEIR

-369 ADDGK
+369 SDDGK
-374 GLDIERIKAKI
+374 GLDIERIKQKI
-385 LAQGLATEQDLR
+385 VNQGLATEQDLVS
-397 AMSNEEIYRFI
+397 MHNEEIYRYI

-427 GMDVVRTNIEAI
+427 GMDVVRSNIEAI

-445 SSVEGKGSRFS
+445 SSTQGKGSRFS

-489 SLGKNYKDLIQN
+489 SLGKNYAELIQN

-519 LRDVVGLSGDADN
+519 LRNVVDLEAAEDAGDG
-532 DESDK
+532 DK
-537 LAVVMRVGTDSFCII
+537 LAVVMRVGTESFCII

-564 KPLSASLSHL
+564 KPLSASLAHL

-586 SVVLILDPAGLAAS
+586 SVVLILDPAGIGS
-600 LGIEKS
+600 RLGIEKS
-606 TEKKRTEVR
+606 AEKKRTDTR
-615 DQGTLERRR
+615 DQMANERRR
-624 LVMFKAGSGAPKVL
+624 LVLFKAGSGAPKVL

-646 EMVETN
+646 EMVETGQ
-652 RIERS
+652 IESS
-657 DGRLMVLLQGR
+657 DGRLMVLLQDR

-673 PISSEMD
+673 PISREIDMSRP
-680 LSKPAYPV
+680 SYPV
-688 LVVATEKRA
+688 LVVSTEKRA

-709 EEKLEIQ
+709 EERLDIQ
-716 IASANSELVGSAEIR
+716 LASSNSDIVGSAEIN
-731 GETVELID
+731 GEAVELID
-739 VSYFIRLADSAGAA
+739 VSHFIRMVEPPGNAGSG
-753 AAPQRVLFVSDDQL
+753 PQRVLFAADDQL
-767 VRDMLCPALAAA
+767 VRDMLGPALAAA
-779 GYSLSAT
+779 GYQLAT
-786 SVPADVNEL
+786 ASIPADVGEL
-795 VGQIAAFDAV
+795 MAQFSSYDAV
-805 ILDTD
+805 IVDADAPALAL
-810 SPTLSSPAFL
+810 PGTLKAI
-820 RVLKDRKD
+820 KERKD
-828 AGRIPAI
+828 AALVPMI
-835 GVSKNPTSRT
+835 GVSAHATSRAV
-845 TRVATENGMAALVSK
+845 RKATENGMAALVSK
-860 HDRHTLI
+860 HDRQSLM
-867 ETLAYALDA
+867 ETLAFALDA

>member
-20 ETQLVL
+20 ETQLVH

-96 IIEEIGQHGCEPPG
+96 IIDEIGQHGAEPPG

-127 EAATAAAA
+127 EAAANAAA
-135 AEASAKAP
+135 AEASAKA
-143 AIAAAEQVAAAPVVV
+143 A
-158 AAEAAPPAPAPSAAS
+158 APAPSEPAAAVAS
-173 EAPPAAEASPAE
+173 PPAPPAAASAPAPRPDPE
-185 PAPAK
+185 PAPSRES
-190 DAAKAADAAPA
+190 AKASDPAP
-201 ASQGKPQG
+201 ASQGKAQG
-209 GATANQESIRVSV
+209 SSTANQESIRVSV
-222 ETIERM
+222 DTIERM

-236 LSRNQLLEIAR
+236 LSRNQLLELAR

-319 VIRDPLTHIIRNC
+319 VIRDPLTHLIRNC

-374 GLDIERIKAKI
+374 GLDTERIKKKI
-385 LAQGLATEQDLR
+385 LSQGLATEQDLR
-397 AMSNEEIYRFI
+397 SMSNDEIYRFV

-445 SSVEGKGSRFS
+445 SSIEGKGSRFS

-489 SLGKNYKDLIQN
+489 SLGSNYKDLIQN

-519 LRDVVGLSGDADN
+519 LRNMVGLASTGDG
-532 DESDK
+532 EGEK

-564 KPLSASLSHL
+564 KPLSASLAHL

-586 SVVLILDPAGLAAS
+586 SVVLILDPSGLAAN

-606 TEKKRTEVR
+606 TEKKRVEAR
-615 DQGTLERRR
+615 DQNALERRR

-652 RIERS
+652 RIESS

-673 PISSEMD
+673 PISPEIDMSR
-680 LSKPAYPV
+680 PAYPV

-702 DEIVDIL
+702 DEIVDII

-716 IASANSELVGSAEIR
+716 LASANSELVGSAEIR
-731 GETVELID
+731 GEAVELID
-739 VSYFIRLADSAGAA
+739 VSHFIRLADPPGTAIAT
-753 AAPQRVLFVSDDQL
+753 PQRILFASDDQL
-767 VRDMLCPALAAA
+767 VRDMLCPALSAA
-779 GYSLSAT
+779 GYAIVAT
-786 SVPADVNEL
+786 AIPADMSEL
-795 VGQIAAFDAV
+795 MSQAASFDAV
-805 ILDTD
+805 VLDAD
-810 SPTLSSPAFL
+810 APILSSPAFL
-820 RVLKDRKD
+820 RALKERKD
-828 AGRIPAI
+828 AARLPAV
-835 GVSKNPTSRT
+835 GVSRSPTPRAI
-845 TRVATENGMAALVSK
+845 RIATESGMVSLVSK
-860 HDRHTLI
+860 HDRHALLD
-867 ETLAYALDA
+867 TLAHALDA

-882 SSMEL
+882 ASMEL

>member
-20 ETQLVL
+20 ETQLIH

-78 PTQHSVSII
+78 PTQHSVTLI

-96 IIEEIGQHGCEPPG
+96 IIEEIGNHGGEPPG
-110 DDSEIIN
+110 DDSEIIR
-117 ALEAYYAAGS
+117 ALEAYYAAGTS
-127 EAATAAAA
+127 QAAAAA
-135 AEASAKAP
+135 AEAP
-143 AIAAAEQVAAAPVVV
+143 QQVAQVASAPT
-158 AAEAAPPAPAPSAAS
+158 SAS
-173 EAPPAAEASPAE
+173 APPAATQPEPETDADSDADSDPEPGPA
-185 PAPAK
+185 AK
-190 DAAKAADAAPA
+190 DSPRTSGQQSSAP
-201 ASQGKPQG
+201 QGKSG
-209 GATANQESIRVSV
+209 GATTNQESIRVSV
-222 ETIERM
+222 DTIERM

-236 LSRNQLLEIAR
+236 LSRNQLLELAR

-294 STSLGKSIDLVTEG
+294 STSLGKSIDLVTDG

-319 VIRDPLTHIIRNC
+319 VIRDPLTHLIRNC

-342 RLAKGKPERGEIR
+342 RLASGKPERGEIR

-374 GLDIERIKAKI
+374 GLDTERIKKKI
-385 LAQGLATEQDLR
+385 VSQGLATEQDLR
-397 AMSNEEIYRFI
+397 SMSNDEIYRFI

-489 SLGKNYKDLIQN
+489 SLGANYKDLIQN

-519 LRDVVGLSGDADN
+519 LREMVGLNGSAS
-532 DESDK
+532 DEGEK

-552 VDGVADIQEIVV
+552 VDSVADIQEIVV

-586 SVVLILDPAGLAAS
+586 SVVLILDPSGLAAN

-606 TEKKRTEVR
+606 TEKKRVEQR
-615 DQGTLERRR
+615 EQGPLERRR

-652 RIERS
+652 RIESS

-673 PISSEMD
+673 PISSEIDM
-680 LSKPAYPV
+680 SKPAYPV
-688 LVVATEKRA
+688 LVVATDKRS
-697 IGLMA
+697 IGLMT

-716 IASANSELVGSAEIR
+716 LASANSELVGSAEIR
-731 GETVELID
+731 GEAVELID
-739 VSYFIRLADSAGAA
+739 VSHFMRLAEPQTHDAA
-753 AAPQRVLFVSDDQL
+753 TPQRILFAADDPL
-767 VRDMLCPALAAA
+767 VRDLLCPAIAAA
-779 GYSLSAT
+779 GYNLVAASTDT
-786 SVPADVNEL
+786 SEL
-795 VGQIAAFDAV
+795 LHQFAQFDAV
-805 ILDTD
+805 VLDLDAPSLMT
-810 SPTLSSPAFL
+810 PAFL
-820 RVLKDRKD
+820 RALKDRKN
-828 AGRIPAI
+828 AARVPAI
-835 GVSKNPTSRT
+835 GISKNPASRAART
-845 TRVATENGMAALVSK
+845 AADNGMAALVSK
-860 HDRHTLI
+860 HDRHTLL
-867 ETLAYALDA
+867 ETIAYTLDA

-882 SSMEL
+882 KSMEL

>member
-1 MDELLRDFLTE
+1 MDELLKDFLTE

-20 ETQLVL
+20 ETQLVQ
-26 FERNPSDAS
+26 FERNPSDQS
-35 LITSIFRLV
+35 LISSIFRLV

-71 MLRDGVP
+71 MLRDGSP
-78 PTQHSVSII
+78 PTELSVTLI

-96 IIEEIGQHGCEPPG
+96 IIEDIGRTGGEPAG
-110 DDSEIIN
+110 DDSQIIS
-117 ALEAYYAAGS
+117 ALEAYFANGPG
-127 EAATAAAA
+127 EVAAAA
-135 AEASAKAP
+135 AAAKP
-143 AIAAAEQVAAAPVVV
+143 VAAAPV
-158 AAEAAPPAPAPSAAS
+158 AT
-173 EAPPAAEASPAE
+173 EAPPAAGE
-185 PAPAK
+185 PAPQAEAPVVAEDALAK
-190 DAAKAADAAPA
+190 KTAEASDKSDKSEKKA
-201 ASQGKPQG
+201 G
-209 GATANQESIRVSV
+209 GNPNQETIRVSV
-222 ETIERM
+222 DTIERM

-236 LSRNQLLEIAR
+236 LTRNQLLELAR
-247 HREDDAI
+247 HREDDAL

-319 VIRDPLTHIIRNC
+319 VIRDPLTHLIRNC
-332 ADHGIEKPEE
+332 ADHGIERPEE
-342 RLAKGKPERGEIR
+342 RVANGKPEMGEIR

-374 GLDIERIKAKI
+374 GLDSERIKQKI
-385 LAQGLATEQDLR
+385 ISQGLATEADVK
-397 AMSNEEIYRFI
+397 AMSPDEINRFI
-408 FEPGFSTAQVV
+408 FEPGFSTAAVV

-427 GMDVVRTNIEAI
+427 GMDVVRSNIEGI

-445 SSVEGKGSRFS
+445 SSTPGKGSRFS
-456 LRIPL
+456 LKIPL

-519 LRDVVGLSGDADN
+519 LRHVCGLTAAEEN
-532 DESDK
+532 TESEK
-537 LAVVMRVGTDSFCII
+537 LAVVMRVGTDSFCVI

-564 KPLSASLSHL
+564 KPLSASISHL

-586 SVVLILDPAGLAAS
+586 SVVLILDPAGIAAN

-606 TEKKRTEVR
+606 NSDKKREQVR
-615 DQGTLERRR
+615 DQNVQERRR
-624 LVMFKAGSGAPKVL
+624 LVMFRAGQGAPKVL

-646 EMVETN
+646 EMVETK
-652 RIERS
+652 RIESS

-673 PISSEMD
+673 PISSQTD
-680 LSKPAYPV
+680 LSQPSYPV
-688 LVVATEKRA
+688 LVIATEKRS
-697 IGLMA
+697 IGLLA
-702 DEIVDIL
+702 DEIVDII
-709 EEKLEIQ
+709 EDRLEIQ
-716 IASANSELVGSAEIR
+716 LASTSSDIVGSAEIR
-731 GETVELID
+731 GEAVELID
-739 VSYFIRLADSAGAA
+739 VSHFVRMAEPPSKSGSAL
-753 AAPQRVLFVSDDQL
+753 QRVLL
-767 VRDMLCPALAAA
+767 VTGDELLRDILSPPLAAA
-779 GYSLSAT
+779 GYSVSPTAIPSDL
-786 SVPADVNEL
+786 NEL
-795 VGQIAAFDAV
+795 FAQAANYDV
-805 ILDTD
+805 MLVDTD
-810 SPTLSSPAFL
+810 
-820 RVLKDRKD
+820 
-828 AGRIPAI
+828 IPAAAASGLMRALQQKRDTLRTPVI
-835 GVSKNPTSRT
+835 GLSKNPTSRA
-845 TRVATENGMAALVSK
+845 TRKATDGGMAALVSK
-860 HDRHTLI
+860 HDRQSLL
-867 ETLAYALDA
+867 ETLTYTLDA
-876 AADAKA
+876 SAEA
-882 SSMEL
+882 SGLEMEL

>member
-20 ETQLVL
+20 ETQLVH

-96 IIEEIGQHGCEPPG
+96 IIEEIGQHGGEPPG

-127 EAATAAAA
+127 EAAIATAAAEAAASAAPAAAPSEPAAPAAAA
-135 AEASAKAP
+135 APVAVA
-143 AIAAAEQVAAAPVVV
+143 VAAP
-158 AAEAAPPAPAPSAAS
+158 
-173 EAPPAAEASPAE
+173 E
-185 PAPAK
+185 PAPAAPK
-190 DAAKAADAAPA
+190 EKEPAKAADGESG
-201 ASQGKPQG
+201 SQGKG
-209 GATANQESIRVSV
+209 KGSESIRVSV
-222 ETIERM
+222 DTIERM

-236 LSRNQLLEIAR
+236 LSRNQLLELAR
-247 HREDDAI
+247 HREDDSI

-294 STSLGKSIDLVTEG
+294 STTLGKSIDLITEG

-319 VIRDPLTHIIRNC
+319 VIRDPLTHLIRNC
-332 ADHGIEKPEE
+332 ADHGIERPDE
-342 RLAKGKPERGEIR
+342 RIAAGKPERGEIR

-369 ADDGK
+369 VDDGK
-374 GLDIERIKAKI
+374 GLDTERIKKKI
-385 LAQGLATEQDLR
+385 LTQGLATEQELR
-397 AMSNEEIYRFI
+397 AMSNDEIYRYI
-408 FEPGFSTAQVV
+408 FEAGFSTAQVV

-427 GMDVVRTNIEAI
+427 GMDVVRSNIEAI

-519 LRDVVGLSGDADN
+519 LRDMVGLGASGDE
-532 DESDK
+532 ESEK

-586 SVVLILDPAGLAAS
+586 SVVLILDPSGLAAN

-606 TEKKRTEVR
+606 TDKKREQSR
-615 DQGTLERRR
+615 DPNAHERRR

-646 EMVETN
+646 EMVETS
-652 RIERS
+652 RIESS

-673 PISSEMD
+673 PISHEIDMSR
-680 LSKPAYPV
+680 PAYPV
-688 LVVATEKRA
+688 LVVATEKRS

-716 IASANSELVGSAEIR
+716 LASTNSELVGSAEIR
-731 GETVELID
+731 GMAVELID
-739 VSYFIRLADSAGAA
+739 VSHFIRLADSPGKGSAT
-753 AAPQRVLFVSDDQL
+753 PQRVLFAADDHL
-767 VRDMLCPALAAA
+767 VRDMLCPALSAA
-779 GYSLSAT
+779 GYNLVSAAI
-786 SVPADVNEL
+786 PGDINEL
-795 VGQIAAFDAV
+795 MSQIAAYDAV

-810 SPTLSSPAFL
+810 APALSQPAFL
-820 RVLKDRKD
+820 RALKDRKD
-828 AGRIPAI
+828 PVRIPAI
-835 GVSKNPTSRT
+835 GISKSATPRA
-845 TRVATENGMAALVSK
+845 TRIATESGMTALVSK
-860 HDRHTLI
+860 HDRQTLL

-876 AADAKA
+876 AADVKA

>member
-20 ETQLVL
+20 ETQLIQ
-26 FERNPSDAS
+26 FERNPTDAS
-35 LITSIFRLV
+35 LISSIFRLV

-78 PTQHSVSII
+78 PTKHSVSII

-96 IIEEIGQHGCEPPG
+96 IIEEIGQSGSEPPG
-110 DDSEIIN
+110 DDTAIIA
-117 ALEAYYAAGS
+117 ALEAYYAQGTAEGPAEPAASS
-127 EAATAAAA
+127 E
-135 AEASAKAP
+135 P
-143 AIAAAEQVAAAPVVV
+143 AIVQEPVEPVSPVAPVAPV
-158 AAEAAPPAPAPSAAS
+158 ATTPVTLQAAPAPSEPAAAQPVEAEAAAS
-173 EAPPAAEASPAE
+173 SSEGSSK
-185 PAPAK
+185 K
-190 DAAKAADAAPA
+190 DASGTKEQRQ
-201 ASQGKPQG
+201 SG
-209 GATANQESIRVSV
+209 GNPNQETIRVSV
-222 ETIERM
+222 DTIERM

-236 LSRNQLLEIAR
+236 LSRNQLLELAR
-247 HREDDAI
+247 HRDDDAI

-294 STSLGKSIDLVTEG
+294 STQLGKNIDLVTEG

-319 VIRDPLTHIIRNC
+319 VIRDPLTHLIRNC
-332 ADHGIEKPEE
+332 ADHGIERPEE
-342 RLAKGKPERGEIR
+342 RLAKGKPEMGEIR

-374 GLDIERIKAKI
+374 GLDIDRIKAKI
-385 LAQGLATEQDLR
+385 ITQGLSTEQDLR
-397 AMSNEEIYRFI
+397 TMSNEEIYRFI

-427 GMDVVRTNIEAI
+427 GMDVVRSNIEGI

-445 SSVEGKGSRFS
+445 SSVPGKGSRFS

-489 SLGKNYKDLIQN
+489 SLGKNYKELIQN

-519 LRDVVGLSGDADN
+519 LRDVVGLAASNSEDG
-532 DESDK
+532 DK
-537 LAVVMRVGTDSFCII
+537 LAVVMRVGTDSFCVI

-586 SVVLILDPAGLAAS
+586 SVVLILDPAGIAAN

-606 TEKKRTEVR
+606 TEKKREQTR
-615 DQGTLERRR
+615 DQNASDRRR
-624 LVMFKAGSGAPKVL
+624 LVMFKAGDGAPKVL
-638 PLSLVSRI
+638 PLSVVSRI
-646 EMVETN
+646 EMVEAS
-652 RIERS
+652 RIESS

-668 LMPIV
+668 LMPLV
-673 PISSEMD
+673 PISSQMD
-680 LSKPAYPV
+680 FTKPSYPV
-688 LVVATEKRA
+688 LVIATEKRS
-697 IGLMA
+697 IGLVA

-716 IASANSELVGSAEIR
+716 LASSNSELVGSAEIK
-731 GETVELID
+731 GEAVELID
-739 VSYFIRLADSAGAA
+739 VSHFIRMADPPSKSNAT
-753 AAPQRVLFVSDDQL
+753 PQRIMFACDDES

-779 GYSLSAT
+779 GYSVQT
-786 SVPADVNEL
+786 SPVLAEVGEL
-795 VGQIAAFDAV
+795 LIAAASCDAI
-805 ILDTD
+805 ILDAD
-810 SPTLSSPAFL
+810 APNANAPAFL
-820 RVLKDRKD
+820 RGLKEKKSELRVPFIGISKMPTPRSQRSAAE
-828 AGRIPAI
+828 AGM
-835 GVSKNPTSRT
+835 GS
-845 TRVATENGMAALVSK
+845 LVSK
-860 HDRHTLI
+860 HDRQSLLDTV
-867 ETLAYALDA
+867 AYALDSA
-876 AADAKA
+876 AEAK
-882 SSMEL
+882 SLDMEF

>member
-20 ETQLVL
+20 ETQLVH

-35 LITSIFRLV
+35 LIASIFRLV

-78 PTQHSVSII
+78 PTQHSVTII

-96 IIEEIGQHGCEPPG
+96 IIEEIGQHGSEPAG

-135 AEASAKAP
+135 AEASAKPAP
-143 AIAAAEQVAAAPVVV
+143 VISIVPETAPPVAEEAEADDEASPIETQAAPV
-158 AAEAAPPAPAPSAAS
+158 AAK
-173 EAPPAAEASPAE
+173 PAAAKE
-185 PAPAK
+185 PAKA
-190 DAAKAADAAPA
+190 DQAAQPKE
-201 ASQGKPQG
+201 SRSG
-209 GATANQESIRVSV
+209 GGTANQESIRVSV
-222 ETIERM
+222 DTIERM

-236 LSRNQLLEIAR
+236 LSRNQLLELAR

-294 STSLGKSIDLVTEG
+294 STSLGKNIDLVTEG

-319 VIRDPLTHIIRNC
+319 VIRDPLTHLIRNC

-374 GLDIERIKAKI
+374 GLDTERIKKKI
-385 LAQGLATEQDLR
+385 LSQGLATEQDLR
-397 AMSNEEIYRFI
+397 AMSNDEIYRFI
-408 FEPGFSTAQVV
+408 FEAGFSTAQVV

-427 GMDVVRTNIEAI
+427 GMDVVRSNIEAI

-445 SSVEGKGSRFS
+445 SSVEGRGSRFS

-489 SLGKNYKDLIQN
+489 SLGANYKDLIQN

-519 LRDVVGLSGDADN
+519 LRNVVGLADSTEADN
-532 DESDK
+532 TDK
-537 LAVVMRVGTDSFCII
+537 LAVVMRVGTESFCII

-564 KPLSASLSHL
+564 KPLSASLAHL

-586 SVVLILDPAGLAAS
+586 SVVLILDPAGIGAN

-606 TEKKRTEVR
+606 ADKKREQAR
-615 DQGTLERRR
+615 DQNALERRR
-624 LVMFKAGSGAPKVL
+624 LVMFRAGRGAPKVL

-652 RIERS
+652 RIESS

-673 PISSEMD
+673 PISNEIDMSR
-680 LSKPAYPV
+680 PAYPV
-688 LVVATEKRA
+688 LVVATEQRS

-702 DEIVDIL
+702 DEIVDIV
-709 EEKLEIQ
+709 EERLEIQ
-716 IASANSELVGSAEIR
+716 LSSANSELVGSAEIR

-739 VSYFIRLADSAGAA
+739 VSHFIRMAEPPSRVGST
-753 AAPQRVLFVSDDQL
+753 PQRVLFAADDQL
-767 VRDMLCPALAAA
+767 VRDLLVPALSA
-779 GYSLSAT
+779 GGYT
-786 SVPADVNEL
+786 MVPAAIPGDANEFAHL
-795 VGQIAAFDAV
+795 TSSYDAV
-805 ILDTD
+805 IIDAD
-810 SPTLSSPAFL
+810 APAFAL
-820 RVLKDRKD
+820 PAFQRAIKERKN
-828 AGRIPAI
+828 ASHVPII
-835 GVSKNPTSRT
+835 GVSKAPTNRT
-845 TRVATENGMAALVSK
+845 TRNATDIGMAALLSK
-860 HDRHTLI
+860 HDRHTLL

-882 SSMEL
+882 SSMEI

>member
-1 MDELLRDFLTE
+1 MDELLKDFLTE
-12 TTEHIEGA
+12 TAEHIEGA
-20 ETQLVL
+20 ETQLVQ

-35 LITSIFRLV
+35 LISSIFRLV

-87 LAAIDRIKT
+87 LAAIDRIKS
-96 IIEEIGQHGCEPPG
+96 IIEEIAQNGSEPPG
-110 DDSEIIN
+110 DDSAIISV
-117 ALEAYYAAGS
+117 LEAYYAQGTSAPAEVHAAPAVQAEAAPS
-127 EAATAAAA
+127 EAA
-135 AEASAKAP
+135 K
-143 AIAAAEQVAAAPVVV
+143 PVVV
-158 AAEAAPPAPAPSAAS
+158 AQAAPAVVPAADQPAPAP
-173 EAPPAAEASPAE
+173 
-185 PAPAK
+185 
-190 DAAKAADAAPA
+190 KAADPQPSAI
-201 ASQGKPQG
+201 ASESKAEGKSDGKEDRKG
-209 GATANQESIRVSV
+209 GANPNGETIRVSV
-222 ETIERM
+222 DTIERM

-236 LSRNQLLEIAR
+236 LSRNQLLELAR
-247 HREDDAI
+247 HREDDTI

-294 STSLGKSIDLVTEG
+294 STSLGKSIDLITDG

-319 VIRDPLTHIIRNC
+319 VIRDPLTHLIRNC
-332 ADHGIEKPEE
+332 ADHGIERPEE
-342 RLAKGKPERGEIR
+342 RVAKGKPEMGEIR

-369 ADDGK
+369 VDDGR
-374 GLDIERIKAKI
+374 GLDIDRIKAKI
-385 LAQGLATEQDLR
+385 ISQGLANEQDLR
-397 AMSNEEIYRFI
+397 QMSNEEIYRYI

-427 GMDVVRTNIEAI
+427 GMDVVRSNIEGI

-445 SSVEGKGSRFS
+445 SSTPGKGSRFS

-489 SLGKNYKDLIQN
+489 SLGKNYHELIQN

-519 LRDVVGLSGDADN
+519 LRNVVGLQPSGESADS
-532 DESDK
+532 EK
-537 LAVVMRVGTDSFCII
+537 LAVVMRVGTDSFCVI

-564 KPLSASLSHL
+564 KPLSASISHL

-586 SVVLILDPAGLAAS
+586 SVVLILDPAGIAAN

-606 TEKKRTEVR
+606 ADKKREAHR
-615 DQGTLERRR
+615 EAGNQDRRR
-624 LVMFKAGSGAPKVL
+624 LVMFRAGDGAPKVL

-646 EMVETN
+646 EMVETS
-652 RIERS
+652 RIESS

-673 PISSEMD
+673 PISSQID
-680 LSKPAYPV
+680 LSKPSYPV
-688 LVVATEKRA
+688 LVVATEKRS

-702 DEIVDIL
+702 DEIVDII

-716 IASANSELVGSAEIR
+716 LASANSELVGSAEIR
-731 GETVELID
+731 GEAVELID
-739 VSYFIRLADSAGAA
+739 VSHFVRMADPPSKANNS
-753 AAPQRVLFVSDDQL
+753 PQRILFACDDQL
-767 VRDMLCPALAAA
+767 VRDLLAPAVGAA
-779 GYSLSAT
+779 GYNVISSGV
-786 SVPADVNEL
+786 SADVSEL
-795 VGQIAAFDAV
+795 FAAATNCDAIIIDGDAPV
-805 ILDTD
+805 I
-810 SPTLSSPAFL
+810 SSQAFL
-820 RVLKDRKD
+820 KAFKDKKETVRTPV
-828 AGRIPAI
+828 IAI
-835 GVSKNPTSRT
+835 SKAPTSRSART
-845 TRVATENGMAALVSK
+845 ATEAGMSALISK
-860 HDRHTLI
+860 HDRHALL
-867 ETLAYALDA
+867 ETLAYALDSA
-876 AADAKA
+876 AEAKA
-882 SSMEL
+882 LEMEI

>member
-20 ETQLVL
+20 ETQLVH

-78 PTQHSVSII
+78 PTQHSVSLI

-96 IIEEIGQHGCEPPG
+96 IIEEIGQNGSEPPG
-110 DDSEIIN
+110 DDSAIIN
-117 ALEAYYAAGS
+117 ALEAYLATGAEAA
-127 EAATAAAA
+127 EAEAAAKAATAAPPTEQAA
-135 AEASAKAP
+135 PTFAEAAP
-143 AIAAAEQVAAAPVVV
+143 AAAPV
-158 AAEAAPPAPAPSAAS
+158 AATTAKQPDP
-173 EAPPAAEASPAE
+173 E
-185 PAPAK
+185 PAVPNEP
-190 DAAKAADAAPA
+190 AKAADTGSAPQGK
-201 ASQGKPQG
+201 SQGG
-209 GATANQESIRVSV
+209 STANQESIRVSV
-222 ETIERM
+222 DTIERM

-236 LSRNQLLEIAR
+236 LSRNQLLELAR

-281 RLYANLPRLVREL
+281 RIYANLPRLVREL
-294 STSLGKSIDLVTEG
+294 SASLGKSIDLVTDG

-319 VIRDPLTHIIRNC
+319 VIRDPLTHLIRNC

-374 GLDIERIKAKI
+374 GLDTERIKQKI
-385 LAQGLATEQDLR
+385 ISQGLATEQDLR
-397 AMSNEEIYRFI
+397 TMSNEEIYRFI

-445 SSVEGKGSRFS
+445 SSIEGKGSRFS

-489 SLGKNYKDLIQN
+489 SLGTNYKDLIQN

-519 LRDVVGLSGDADN
+519 LREMVGLEASGSEN
-532 DESDK
+532 SEK
-537 LAVVMRVGTDSFCII
+537 LAVVMRVGPESFCII

-564 KPLSASLSHL
+564 KPLSASLAHL

-586 SVVLILDPAGLAAS
+586 SVVLILDPSGLAAN

-606 TEKKRTEVR
+606 TDKKRIETR
-615 DQGTLERRR
+615 DQNALERRR
-624 LVMFKAGSGAPKVL
+624 LVMFKAGSGAAKVL

-646 EMVETN
+646 EMVETS
-652 RIERS
+652 RIEKS

-673 PISSEMD
+673 PISSEIDM
-680 LSKPAYPV
+680 SRAAYPV
-688 LVVATEKRA
+688 LVVSTDDCS
-697 IGLMA
+697 IGLMT
-702 DEIVDIL
+702 DEIIDII

-716 IASANSELVGSAEIR
+716 LASANSELIGSAEIR
-731 GETVELID
+731 GEAVELID
-739 VSYFIRLADSAGAA
+739 VAHFIRLADYGKGSTAS
-753 AAPQRVLFVSDDQL
+753 QRMLFVADDQL
-767 VRDMLCPALAAA
+767 VRDMLCPALSAA
-779 GYSLSAT
+779 GYNLVAT
-786 SVPADVNEL
+786 AIPKDIGEL
-795 VGQIAAFDAV
+795 MSQIATFDV
-805 ILDTD
+805 VVLDAD
-810 SPTLSSPAFL
+810 APALALPAFL
-820 RVLKDRKD
+820 RALKDRKD
-828 AGRIPAI
+828 AARIPAI
-835 GVSKNPTSRT
+835 GVSRNTTPRT
-845 TRVATENGMAALVSK
+845 TRIATENGMASLVSK
-860 HDRHTLI
+860 HDRHTLL
-867 ETLAYALDA
+867 ETIAYALDA
-876 AADAKA
+876 AADVKA
-882 SSMEL
+882 LSMEL

>member
-1 MDELLRDFLTE
+1 MDELLKDFLTE

-20 ETQLVL
+20 ETQLVQ
-26 FERNPSDAS
+26 FERDPSDAS
-35 LITSIFRLV
+35 LIASIFRLV

-56 ERLERVGH
+56 ERLEKVAH
-64 AAESVMG
+64 AAETVMG
-71 MLRDGVP
+71 MIRDGAP
-78 PTQHSVSII
+78 PTQHSVTLI

-96 IIEEIGQHGCEPPG
+96 IIEGIGQAGCEPPG
-110 DDSEIIN
+110 DDSQIIS
-117 ALEAYYAAGS
+117 ALEAYCQDGGSAEAPVATHKAPAA
-127 EAATAAAA
+127 ETRRVPAAMPVADAAAA
-135 AEASAKAP
+135 DQALAQDSAG
-143 AIAAAEQVAAAPVVV
+143 
-158 AAEAAPPAPAPSAAS
+158 
-173 EAPPAAEASPAE
+173 
-185 PAPAK
+185 
-190 DAAKAADAAPA
+190 DDAAPE
-201 ASQGKPQG
+201 ASSAKSASGSASSSGRAQSGTGKSSG
-209 GATANQESIRVSV
+209 QETIRVSV
-222 ETIERM
+222 DTIERM

-236 LSRNQLLEIAR
+236 LTRNQLLELAR

-294 STSLGKSIDLVTEG
+294 STSLGKNIDLITEG

-319 VIRDPLTHIIRNC
+319 VIRDPLTHLIRNC
-332 ADHGIEKPEE
+332 ADHGIERPEE
-342 RLAKGKPERGEIR
+342 RLAKGKPEFGEIR

-374 GLDIERIKAKI
+374 GLDTERIKEKI
-385 LAQGLATEQDLR
+385 VKQGLATEQELK

-408 FEPGFSTAQVV
+408 FEPGFSTATVV

-427 GMDVVRTNIEAI
+427 GMDVVRSNIEGI

-445 SSVEGKGSRFS
+445 SSTPGKGSRFS
-456 LRIPL
+456 MKIPL

-489 SLGKNYKDLIQN
+489 SLGKNYHELIQN

-519 LRDVVGLSGDADN
+519 LRDVVGLPAQA
-532 DESDK
+532 ESTDGEK
-537 LAVVMRVGTDSFCII
+537 LAVVMRVGTDAFCII

-586 SVVLILDPAGLAAS
+586 SVVLILDPTGISAS

-606 TEKKRTEVR
+606 ADKKREQVR
-615 DQGTLERRR
+615 EQNMQERRR
-624 LVMFKAGSGAPKVL
+624 LVMFRAGQGAPKVL

-652 RIERS
+652 RIESS

-673 PISSEMD
+673 PVSPQSD
-680 LSKPAYPV
+680 LSQGSYPV
-688 LVVATEKRA
+688 LVVADEDRTL
-697 IGLMA
+697 GLLT
-702 DEIVDIL
+702 DEIVDII
-709 EEKLEIQ
+709 EDKLEIQ
-716 IASANSELVGSAEIR
+716 LSSSSSDLVGSAEIR
-731 GETVELID
+731 GQAVELID
-739 VSYFIRLADSAGAA
+739 VSHFVRTVYPEPSKNAKV
-753 AAPQRVLFVSDDQL
+753 QRVALVADDTML
-767 VRDMLCPALAAA
+767 RDLLTPTLTAA
-779 GYSLSAT
+779 GYSVVASSLGESFADLLAQNAT
-786 SVPADVNEL
+786 CDAMIIDIDARQVAAMGLMRTLKSRNGEL
-795 VGQIAAFDAV
+795 RAP
-805 ILDTD
+805 ILGLTKSPNSRAQNLATD
-810 SPTLSSPAFL
+810 C
-820 RVLKDRKD
+820 
-828 AGRIPAI
+828 
-835 GVSKNPTSRT
+835 
-845 TRVATENGMAALVSK
+845 GMAGLVAK
-860 HDRHTLI
+860 HDRHSLLG
-867 ETLAYALDA
+867 TLACILDSA
-876 AADAKA
+876 AEAK
-882 SSMEL
+882 SLDMEL

>member
-1 MDELLRDFLTE
+1 MDELLKDFLTE

-20 ETQLVL
+20 ETQLVH
-26 FERNPSDAS
+26 FERNPTDAS

-96 IIEEIGQHGCEPPG
+96 IIEEIGQNGCEPPG

-127 EAATAAAA
+127 EAAEAAAA
-135 AEASAKAP
+135 AEASAK
-143 AIAAAEQVAAAPVVV
+143 VA
-158 AAEAAPPAPAPSAAS
+158 APAPSEEPPSVQAELTPS
-173 EAPPAAEASPAE
+173 APVATAPQPAQ
-185 PAPAK
+185 PAPAVPASTK
-190 DAAKAADAAPA
+190 ESAKAPESNSG
-201 ASQGKPQG
+201 SQAKAQG
-209 GATANQESIRVSV
+209 GSTANQESIRVSV
-222 ETIERM
+222 DTIERM

-236 LSRNQLLEIAR
+236 LSRNQLLELAR

-319 VIRDPLTHIIRNC
+319 VIRDPLTHLIRNC
-332 ADHGIEKPEE
+332 ADHGIERPEE
-342 RLAKGKPERGEIR
+342 RLAAGKPERGEIR

-369 ADDGK
+369 AEDGK
-374 GLDIERIKAKI
+374 GLDTERIKKKI

-427 GMDVVRTNIEAI
+427 GMDVVRSNIEAI

-445 SSVEGKGSRFS
+445 SSIEGKGSRFS

-489 SLGKNYKDLIQN
+489 SLGKNYKELIQD

-519 LRDVVGLSGDADN
+519 LRSVVGLGGNEDH
-532 DESDK
+532 ESEK

-564 KPLSASLSHL
+564 KPLSASLAHL

-586 SVVLILDPAGLAAS
+586 SVVLILDPSGLAAS

-606 TEKKRTEVR
+606 TEKKRAEVR
-615 DQGTLERRR
+615 DQNALERRR

-646 EMVETN
+646 EMVETS
-652 RIERS
+652 RIESS

-673 PISSEMD
+673 PISHEIDMSQP
-680 LSKPAYPV
+680 SYPV
-688 LVVATEKRA
+688 LVVATDTHA

-716 IASANSELVGSAEIR
+716 LASANSELVGSAEIR
-731 GETVELID
+731 GEAVELID
-739 VSYFIRLADSAGAA
+739 VSHFIRLAADPGRSAAT
-753 AAPQRVLFVSDDQL
+753 PQRILFAADDQL
-767 VRDMLCPALAAA
+767 VRDMLCPALSAA
-779 GYSLSAT
+779 GYNLVAAPI
-786 SVPADVNEL
+786 PADVNEL
-795 VGQIAAFDAV
+795 MSQIATFDAV
-805 ILDTD
+805 ILDAD
-810 SPTLSSPAFL
+810 APRLSTPDVL
-820 RVLKDRKD
+820 RALKERKD
-828 AGRIPAI
+828 ANRIPAI
-835 GVSKNPTSRT
+835 GLSKNPTPRA
-845 TRVATENGMAALVSK
+845 TRIATESGMAALVSK
-860 HDRHTLI
+860 HDRHALL

-882 SSMEL
+882 MSMEL

>member
-1 MDELLRDFLTE
+1 MDELLKDFLTE

-20 ETQLVL
+20 ETQLVQ
-26 FERNPSDAS
+26 FERNPTDAS
-35 LITSIFRLV
+35 LISSIFRLV

-78 PTQHSVSII
+78 PTQHSVTII

-96 IIEEIGQHGCEPPG
+96 IIDDIARTGSEPPQ
-110 DDSEIIN
+110 DDSDIIA

-127 EAATAAAA
+127 AAPAEEAAPATASSPEPEHAQEAAPAAAA
-135 AEASAKAP
+135 AAP
-143 AIAAAEQVAAAPVVV
+143 APAAAP
-158 AAEAAPPAPAPSAAS
+158 AAAAPPAPQP
-173 EAPPAAEASPAE
+173 EAP
-185 PAPAK
+185 K
-190 DAAKAADAAPA
+190 AKAA
-201 ASQGKPQG
+201 ASKEEASGDKSKNH
-209 GATANQESIRVSV
+209 NQETIRVSV
-222 ETIERM
+222 DTIERM

-247 HREDDAI
+247 HRDDDAI

-319 VIRDPLTHIIRNC
+319 VIRDPLTHLIRNC
-332 ADHGIEKPEE
+332 ADHGIERPEE
-342 RLAKGKPERGEIR
+342 RVAAGKPEMGEIR

-369 ADDGK
+369 VDDGK
-374 GLDIERIKAKI
+374 GLDIERIKTKI
-385 LAQGLATEQDLR
+385 LSQGLATEQDLK
-397 AMSNEEIYRFI
+397 AMSVEEIQRFI
-408 FEPGFSTAQVV
+408 FEAGFSTAQVV

-427 GMDVVRTNIEAI
+427 GMDVVRSNIEAI

-445 SSVEGKGSRFS
+445 TSVQGKGSRFS

-470 IEVAGQRFALPQTS
+470 IEIAGQRFALPQTS

-489 SLGKNYKDLIQN
+489 SLGKNYSELIQN

-519 LRDVVGLSGDADN
+519 LRDVVGLAGNSEGADS
-532 DESDK
+532 EK
-537 LAVVMRVGTDSFCII
+537 LAVVMRVGLDSFCII
-552 VDGVADIQEIVV
+552 VDSVADIQEIVV

-586 SVVLILDPAGLAAS
+586 SVVLILDPSGIAS
-600 LGIEKS
+600 NLGIEKS
-606 TEKKRTEVR
+606 TEKKRDASR
-615 DQGTLERRR
+615 DQGMHENRR

-646 EMVETN
+646 EMVETQ
-652 RIERS
+652 RIESS

-668 LMPIV
+668 LMPII
-673 PISSEMD
+673 PISPEID
-680 LSKPAYPV
+680 LSKPSYPV
-688 LVVATEKRA
+688 LVVATETRS
-697 IGLMA
+697 IGLLA

-709 EEKLEIQ
+709 EDKLEIQ
-716 IASANSELVGSAEIR
+716 LASSNSEVVGSAEIR
-731 GETVELID
+731 GTAVELID
-739 VSYFIRLADSAGAA
+739 VSHFIRMAEPPAKNLGVT
-753 AAPQRVLFVSDDQL
+753 QRVMFATNDEHL
-767 VRDMLCPALAAA
+767 RDLIGPALAAA
-779 GYSLSAT
+779 GHHVISAPIPSDLNELTSLAAT
-786 SVPADVNEL
+786 CDALLVDADV
-795 VGQIAAFDAV
+795 AAVASASFMKV
-805 ILDTD
+805 I
-810 SPTLSSPAFL
+810 
-820 RVLKDRKD
+820 KDRKET
-828 AGRIPAI
+828 ARMPVI
-835 GVSKNPTSRT
+835 GLSKNPTPRA
-845 TRVATENGMAALVSK
+845 ATAATDNGMAALLSK
-860 HDRHTLI
+860 HDRHTIL

-876 AADAKA
+876 AAEAK
-882 SSMEL
+882 STNMEL

>member
-20 ETQLVL
+20 ETQLVH

-78 PTQHSVSII
+78 PTQHSVTLI

-96 IIEEIGQHGCEPPG
+96 IIEEIGQHGSEPPG

-117 ALEAYYAAGS
+117 ALDAYYAAGS
-127 EAATAAAA
+127 EAASAAAA
-135 AEASAKAP
+135 AEA
-143 AIAAAEQVAAAPVVV
+143 V
-158 AAEAAPPAPAPSAAS
+158 APPAPAPEAKVEEPAAAPTPVALESAA
-173 EAPPAAEASPAE
+173 PDPSPKPE

-190 DAAKAADAAPA
+190 EAAKASDAGA
-201 ASQGKPQG
+201 ASSGEKAKG
-209 GATANQESIRVSV
+209 GSTANQESIRVSV
-222 ETIERM
+222 DTIERM

-236 LSRNQLLEIAR
+236 LSRNQLLELAR

-294 STSLGKSIDLVTEG
+294 STSLGKNIDLVTEG

-319 VIRDPLTHIIRNC
+319 VIRDPLTHLIRNC
-332 ADHGIEKPEE
+332 ADHGIERPEE
-342 RLAKGKPERGEIR
+342 RLAAGKPERGEIR

-374 GLDIERIKAKI
+374 GLDTERIKKKI

-397 AMSNEEIYRFI
+397 AMSNEEIYRYI

-427 GMDVVRTNIEAI
+427 GMDVVRSNIEAI

-489 SLGKNYKDLIQN
+489 SLGANYDDLIQN

-519 LRDVVGLSGDADN
+519 LRNMVGLGAAT
-532 DESDK
+532 DEPSEK

-586 SVVLILDPAGLAAS
+586 SVVLILDPSGLAAN

-606 TEKKRTEVR
+606 TEKKRVETR
-615 DQGTLERRR
+615 DQNALERRR

-673 PISSEMD
+673 PISSEIDMTRP
-680 LSKPAYPV
+680 SYPV
-688 LVVATEKRA
+688 LVVVTDNRA

-716 IASANSELVGSAEIR
+716 LSSSNSAIVGSADIR
-731 GETVELID
+731 GEAVELID
-739 VSYFIRLADSAGAA
+739 VSHFIRLAETGTSAAT
-753 AAPQRVLFVSDDQL
+753 PQRVLFVSDDQL
-767 VRDMLCPALAAA
+767 VRDMLCPSIAAA
-779 GYSLSAT
+779 GYNLTVAAVS
-786 SVPADVNEL
+786 ADVGEFMNQ
-795 VGQIAAFDAV
+795 VAAYDAV
-805 ILDTD
+805 LLDTD
-810 SPTLSSPAFL
+810 SPSLSSPAML
-820 RVLKDRKD
+820 RALKDRKD
-828 AGRIPAI
+828 SASVPAI
-835 GVSKNPTSRT
+835 GVSKNPTPRT
-845 TRVATENGMAALVSK
+845 TRIAAENGMAALVSK
-860 HDRHTLI
+860 HDRHTLL

-882 SSMEL
+882 TSMEL

>member
-1 MDELLRDFLTE
+1 MDELLKDFLTE

-20 ETQLVL
+20 ETQLVH

-35 LITSIFRLV
+35 LISSIFRLV

-78 PTQHSVSII
+78 PTQHSVTII

-96 IIEEIGQHGCEPPG
+96 IIEEIGQHGAEPPG
-110 DDSEIIN
+110 DDSGIIN
-117 ALEAYYAAGS
+117 ALEAYYAAGT
-127 EAATAAAA
+127 EAAAA
-135 AEASAKAP
+135 AASAEA
-143 AIAAAEQVAAAPVVV
+143 AGEIAAAQIQGSAPTS
-158 AAEAAPPAPAPSAAS
+158 APEPQPEPV
-173 EAPPAAEASPAE
+173 AE
-185 PAPAK
+185 PAAVVAEAPKAEKVPAQQEQT
-190 DAAKAADAAPA
+190 AAKKEAAQGAQAKTAANP
-201 ASQGKPQG
+201 
-209 GATANQESIRVSV
+209 NQETIRVSV
-222 ETIERM
+222 DTIERM

-236 LSRNQLLEIAR
+236 LSRNQLLELAR
-247 HREDDAI
+247 HREDDTI

-294 STSLGKSIDLVTEG
+294 STSLGKNIDLVTEG

-319 VIRDPLTHIIRNC
+319 VIRDPLTHLIRNC

-342 RLAKGKPERGEIR
+342 RLASGKPECGEIR

-385 LAQGLATEQDLR
+385 TAQGLATEHDLR
-397 AMSNEEIYRFI
+397 SMSNEEIYRYI

-427 GMDVVRTNIEAI
+427 GMDVVRSNIEAI

-445 SSVEGKGSRFS
+445 SSAPGKGSRFS

-519 LRDVVGLSGDADN
+519 LRDVVGLSAAS
-532 DESDK
+532 ESEETEK

-586 SVVLILDPAGLAAS
+586 SVVLILDPAGIGAN

-606 TEKKRTEVR
+606 TEKKRTDLR
-615 DQGTLERRR
+615 DQGALERRR
-624 LVMFKAGSGAPKVL
+624 LVMFRAGPGAPKVL

-646 EMVETN
+646 EMVETS
-652 RIERS
+652 RIESS

-673 PISSEMD
+673 PISHHIDM
-680 LSKPAYPV
+680 SKPSYPV
-688 LVVATEKRA
+688 LVVATEKRS
-697 IGLMA
+697 IGLMT

-716 IASANSELVGSAEIR
+716 LASSNSEIVGSAEIR
-731 GETVELID
+731 GEAVELID
-739 VSYFIRLADSAGAA
+739 VSHFIRMADPPSSSSAS
-753 AAPQRVLFVSDDQL
+753 PQRVLFAADDQL
-767 VRDMLCPALAAA
+767 VRDMLCPALAAS
-779 GYSLSAT
+779 GYNLAAA
-786 SVPADVNEL
+786 SVPADINEL
-795 VGQIAAFDAV
+795 VAQFSAYDAVVVDFDAPAFALPGA
-805 ILDTD
+805 LDALRERKNAGIVPIIGVAAHATSRAARKATD
-810 SPTLSSPAFL
+810 SGL
-820 RVLKDRKD
+820 
-828 AGRIPAI
+828 
-835 GVSKNPTSRT
+835 
-845 TRVATENGMAALVSK
+845 VALLSK
-860 HDRHTLI
+860 HDRQSLL
-867 ETLAYALDA
+867 ETLAFALDA

>member
-1 MDELLRDFLTE
+1 MDELLKDFLTE

-20 ETQLVL
+20 ETQLVQ

-35 LITSIFRLV
+35 LIASIFRLV

-78 PTQHSVSII
+78 PTQHSVTII

-96 IIEEIGQHGCEPPG
+96 IIDDIARTGSEPPQ
-110 DDSEIIN
+110 DDSDIIA

-127 EAATAAAA
+127 AAPAEEAAPAAASAPEPVHTQEAAPAVAAAA
-135 AEASAKAP
+135 PAP
-143 AIAAAEQVAAAPVVV
+143 VAA
-158 AAEAAPPAPAPSAAS
+158 PAPAPAAAAPQP
-173 EAPPAAEASPAE
+173 EAP
-185 PAPAK
+185 K
-190 DAAKAADAAPA
+190 AKAAAKEE
-201 ASQGKPQG
+201 ASGDKSKSH
-209 GATANQESIRVSV
+209 NQETIRVSV
-222 ETIERM
+222 DTIERM

-236 LSRNQLLEIAR
+236 LSRNQLLELAR

-281 RLYANLPRLVREL
+281 RLYANLPRLIREL

-319 VIRDPLTHIIRNC
+319 VIRDPLTHLIRNC
-332 ADHGIEKPEE
+332 ADHGIERPEE
-342 RLAKGKPERGEIR
+342 RVAAGKPEMGEIR

-369 ADDGK
+369 VDDGK
-374 GLDIERIKAKI
+374 GLDIERIKSKV
-385 LAQGLATEQDLR
+385 LSQGLATEQDLK
-397 AMSNEEIYRFI
+397 AMSVEEIQRYI

-427 GMDVVRTNIEAI
+427 GMDVVRSNIEAI

-445 SSVEGKGSRFS
+445 TSVQGKGSRFS

-470 IEVAGQRFALPQTS
+470 IEIAGQRFALPQTS

-489 SLGKNYKDLIQN
+489 SLGKNYSELIQN

-519 LRDVVGLSGDADN
+519 LRDVVGLAGNPEGADS
-532 DESDK
+532 EK
-537 LAVVMRVGTDSFCII
+537 LAVVMRVGLDSFCII
-552 VDGVADIQEIVV
+552 VDSVADIQEIVV

-586 SVVLILDPAGLAAS
+586 SVVLILDPAGIAS
-600 LGIEKS
+600 NLGIEKS
-606 TEKKRTEVR
+606 TEKKRESSR
-615 DQGTLERRR
+615 DQNMHENRR

-646 EMVETN
+646 EMVETQ
-652 RIERS
+652 RIESS
-657 DGRLMVLLQGR
+657 DGRLVVLLQGR

-673 PISSEMD
+673 PISHEID
-680 LSKPAYPV
+680 LSKPSYPV
-688 LVVATEKRA
+688 LVVSSEKRS
-697 IGLMA
+697 IGLLA

-709 EEKLEIQ
+709 EDKLEIQ
-716 IASANSELVGSAEIR
+716 LASSNSEVVGSAEIR
-731 GETVELID
+731 GTAVELID
-739 VSYFIRLADSAGAA
+739 VSHFVRMAEPPAKNIGAA
-753 AAPQRVLFVSDDQL
+753 QRVLFATNDELLRDL
-767 VRDMLCPALAAA
+767 VGPALAAA
-779 GYSLSAT
+779 GHQLLSAPIPSDLNELLSLAAT
-786 SVPADVNEL
+786 CDALLVDADVPAVAS
-795 VGQIAAFDAV
+795 AAFMRA
-805 ILDTD
+805 I
-810 SPTLSSPAFL
+810 
-820 RVLKDRKD
+820 KDRKET
-828 AGRIPAI
+828 ARMPVI
-835 GVSKNPTSRT
+835 GLSKNPSPRAATA
-845 TRVATENGMAALVSK
+845 ATENGMAALLSR
-860 HDRHTLI
+860 HDRHTIL
-867 ETLAYALDA
+867 ETVAYALDA
-876 AADAKA
+876 AAEAKA
-882 SSMEL
+882 ANMEL

>member
-20 ETQLVL
+20 ETQLVH

-56 ERLERVGH
+56 ESLERVGH

-78 PTQHSVSII
+78 PTQHSVTII

-96 IIEEIGQHGCEPPG
+96 IIEEIGQNGSEPPG
-110 DDSEIIN
+110 DDSQIIN
-117 ALEAYYAAGS
+117 ALEAYYAAGTEAAAA
-127 EAATAAAA
+127 EAATAAAETTSNDAPEA
-135 AEASAKAP
+135 AVTAP
-143 AIAAAEQVAAAPVVV
+143 APVAATPAAPQPAAAPV
-158 AAEAAPPAPAPSAAS
+158 ASARN
-173 EAPPAAEASPAE
+173 EDPE
-185 PAPAK
+185 PAK
-190 DAAKAADAAPA
+190 ENAKAADAGA
-201 ASQGKPQG
+201 ASAGKP
-209 GATANQESIRVSV
+209 TANQESIRVSV
-222 ETIERM
+222 DTIERM

-236 LSRNQLLEIAR
+236 LSRNQLLELAR
-247 HREDDAI
+247 HREDDSI

-294 STSLGKSIDLVTEG
+294 STSLGKNIDLVTEG

-319 VIRDPLTHIIRNC
+319 VIRDPLTHLIRNC
-332 ADHGIEKPEE
+332 ADHGIERPEE
-342 RLAKGKPERGEIR
+342 RLAKGKSERGEIR

-374 GLDIERIKAKI
+374 GLDTDRIKQKI
-385 LAQGLATEQDLR
+385 ISQGLATEQDLR
-397 AMSNEEIYRFI
+397 AMSNEEIYRYV

-427 GMDVVRTNIEAI
+427 GMDVVRSNIEAI

-445 SSVEGKGSRFS
+445 TSVEGKGSRFS

-489 SLGKNYKDLIQN
+489 SLGSNYKDLIQN

-519 LRDVVGLSGDADN
+519 LRNVVRLGGDQEATG
-532 DESDK
+532 EK

-564 KPLSASLSHL
+564 KPLSASLAHL

-586 SVVLILDPAGLAAS
+586 SVVLILDPSGLAAN

-606 TEKKRTEVR
+606 TDKKRTEAR
-615 DQGTLERRR
+615 DQNSLERRR

-646 EMVETN
+646 EMVETK
-652 RIERS
+652 RIESS

-673 PISSEMD
+673 PISHEIDMSR
-680 LSKPAYPV
+680 PAYPV
-688 LVVATEKRA
+688 LVVATENRS

-702 DEIVDIL
+702 DEIIDIL

-716 IASANSELVGSAEIR
+716 LASANSELVGSAEIR
-731 GETVELID
+731 GQAIELID
-739 VSYFIRLADSAGAA
+739 VAHFIRMAEHGATA
-753 AAPQRVLFVSDDQL
+753 ATPQRILFVSDDQL
-767 VRDMLCPALAAA
+767 VRDLLAPAVAAS
-779 GYSLSAT
+779 GYALSSIA
-786 SVPADVNEL
+786 VPKDINE
-795 VGQIAAFDAV
+795 VFAQMAASDAV
-805 ILDTD
+805 ILDAD
-810 SPTLSSPAFL
+810 APSLSSPGFL
-820 RVLKDRKD
+820 RALKERKD
-828 AGRIPAI
+828 ADIIPVIGLSKSTTPRATRI
-835 GVSKNPTSRT
+835 
-845 TRVATENGMAALVSK
+845 ATESGMVSLLSK
-860 HDRHTLI
+860 HDRHTLL
-867 ETLAYALDA
+867 ETIAYALDA

-882 SSMEL
+882 QRMEL